1 MRSVAEAPRSPAA
14 GTECRPFA
22 AAKWPGWRSL
32 QGPAPRSGRGGGG
45 GAASGQYPSAAPP
58 PPGPGPPPSRQR
70 SPPSASDCFGCNGN
84 GGGEFRP
91 GSPQLLGLGGP
102 PRPFVV
108 LLLPLGSPSAPPAAP
123 TRASPLSARASP
135 PRSGVSS
142 ARPAPG
148 CPRPA
153 CEPVYGPLTMSLKPQ
168 QQQQQQQPQQPPPPP
183 PPAAANVRKPGG
195 SGLLAS
201 PAAAPSPSSSSVS
214 SSSATTPSSAAAAT
228 SGGGRPGLGRGRN
241 SNKGLPQSTISFDGI
256 YANMRM
262 VHILTS
268 VVGSKCEVQ
277 VKNGGIYEGVFKT
290 YSPKCDLVLDAAH
303 EKSTE
308 SSSGPKREEIMESI
322 LFKCS
327 DFVVVQF
334 KDMDSSYAKRDA
346 FTDSAISAKVNGE
359 HKEKDLEPWDAG
371 ELTANEEL
379 EALENDVSNGWDP
392 NDMFRYNEENYGV
405 VSTYDS
411 SLSSYTV
418 PLERDNSEE
427 FLKREA
433 RANQLAEE
441 IESSAQYKAR
451 VALENDDRSEEEKYT
466 AVQRN
471 SSEREGH
478 SINTRE
484 NKYIPPGQR
493 NREVI
498 SWGSGRQNSPRMGQP
513 GSGSMPSRSTSH
525 TSDFN
530 PNSGSDQRV
539 VNGGVPWPSPCPSPS
554 SRPPSRYQSGPN
566 SLPPRAATPTRPP
579 SRPPSR
585 PSRPPSHPSAHG
597 SPAPVS
603 TMPKRMSSEG
613 PPRMSPKAQRH
624 PRNHRVS
631 AGRGSISS
639 GLEFVSHNPPSE
651 AATPP
656 VARTS
661 PSGGTWSSVVS
672 GAASP
677 TPASPASNRAVTPSS
692 EAKDSRLQDQR
703 QNSPAG
709 NKENIKPNET
719 SPSFSKAEN
728 KGISPIVSEHRK
740 QIDDLKKFKNDF
752 RLQPSSTSES
762 MDQLLNKNRE
772 GEKSRDLIK
781 DKIEP
786 SAKDSF
792 TENSSS
798 NCTSGS
804 SKPNSPSISPSILSN
819 TEHKRGPEVTSQG
832 VQTSSPACKQEKDD
846 KEEKKDAAEQVR
858 KSTLNPNAKEFNPRS
873 FSQPKPST
881 TPTSPRPQ
889 AQPSP
894 SMVGHQQPT
903 PVYTQPV
910 CFAPNM
916 MYPVPVSPGVQP
928 LYPIP
933 MTPMPVNQAK
943 TYRAGK
949 VKYLELELLRYVPN
963 MPQQRQ
969 DQHHQ
974 SAMMHPASAAGPPIA
989 ATPPAYSTQY
999 VAYSPQQFPNQPLV
1013 QHVPHYQSQHPHV
1026 YSPVIQGNAR
1036 MMAPPTHAQPGLVS
1050 SSATQYGAHEQTHAM
1065 YACPKLP
1072 YNKETSPSFYFAIS
1086 TGSLAQQ
1093 YAHPNATLHPHTP
1106 HPQPSATPTG
1116 QQQSQHGGSHP
1127 APSPVQHH
1135 QHQAAQ
1141 ALHLAS
1147 PQQQSAIY
1155 HAGLAPT
1162 PPSMTPASN
1171 TQSPQNSFPAAQQT
1185 VFTIHPSH
1193 VQPAYTNPPHMA
1205 HVPQCA
1211 SEALARCGLEMRLS
1225 WIYLSEGYLAHV
1237 QSGMVPSHPT
1247 AHAPMM
1253 LMTTQPPGGPQAAL
1267 AQSAL
1272 QPIPVSTTA
1281 HFPYMTHPSG
1291 EACVCR
1297 GRRGTPKHSARTGG
1311 MAGRASASS
1320 PHLRTSKTHPGV
1332 CTGGTVTI
1340 SLASGPEAS
1349 GSRVCVCS
1357 DGIQDLA

>member
-1 MRSVAEAPRSPAA
+1 
-14 GTECRPFA
+14 
-22 AAKWPGWRSL
+22 
-32 QGPAPRSGRGGGG
+32 
-45 GAASGQYPSAAPP
+45 
-58 PPGPGPPPSRQR
+58 
-70 SPPSASDCFGCNGN
+70 
-84 GGGEFRP
+84 
-91 GSPQLLGLGGP
+91 
-102 PRPFVV
+102 
-108 LLLPLGSPSAPPAAP
+108 
-123 TRASPLSARASP
+123 
-135 PRSGVSS
+135 
-142 ARPAPG
+142 
-148 CPRPA
+148 
-153 CEPVYGPLTMSLKPQ
+153 MSLKPQ
-168 QQQQQQQPQQPPPPP
+168 PQPPA
-183 PPAAANVRKPGG
+183 PASGRKPGG
-195 SGLLAS
+195 GLLSSPGAVPSSVAS
-201 PAAAPSPSSSSVS
+201 TSSSTVPVPAAPVAS
-214 SSSATTPSSAAAAT
+214 SSAAA
-228 SGGGRPGLGRGRN
+228 GGGRPGLGRGRN
-241 SNKGLPQSTISFDGI
+241 SNKGLSQPTISFDGI
-256 YANMRM
+256 YANVRM

-277 VKNGGIYEGVFKT
+277 VKNGGVYEGVFKT

-308 SSSGPKREEIMESI
+308 TTSGPKREEIMESI

-334 KDMDSSYAKRDA
+334 KDTDSSYARRDA
-346 FTDSAISAKVNGE
+346 FTDSAVSAKVNGE
-359 HKEKDLEPWDAG
+359 HKEKALEPWDAG
-371 ELTANEEL
+371 ELTASEEL

-451 VALENDDRSEEEKYT
+451 LALENDDRSEEEKYT

-471 SSEREGH
+471 CTDREGH
-478 SINTRE
+478 GTNTRE

-493 NREVI
+493 NREVL
-498 SWGSGRQNSPRMGQP
+498 SWGSGRQSSPRMGQP
-513 GSGSMPSRSTSH
+513 GPGSVPSRASSH
-525 TSDFN
+525 ASDFS
-530 PNSGSDQRV
+530 PSSAADQRV
-539 VNGGVPWPSPCPSPS
+539 VNG
-554 SRPPSRYQSGPN
+554 
-566 SLPPRAATPTRPP
+566 
-579 SRPPSR
+579 
-585 PSRPPSHPSAHG
+585 
-597 SPAPVS
+597 
-603 TMPKRMSSEG
+603 G

-624 PRNHRVS
+624 PRNHRIS
-631 AGRGSISS
+631 AGRGSMSG

-651 AATPP
+651 ATAPP

-661 PSGGTWSSVVS
+661 PAGGTWSSVVS
-672 GAASP
+672 GVPRLSPKTHRPRSPRQNSIGNTPSGPVLASPQAGIIPAEAVSMPVPAASP
-677 TPASPASNRAVTPSS
+677 TPASPASNRALTPSI

-709 NKENIKPNET
+709 NKESIKASET

-728 KGISPIVSEHRK
+728 KGMSPVVSEHRK

-752 RLQPSSTSES
+752 RLQASSTSES
-762 MDQLLNKNRE
+762 VDQLLSKNRE

-781 DKIEP
+781 DKIEA
-786 SAKDSF
+786 SAKDVF
-792 TENSSS
+792 IDNSSS

-804 SKPNSPSISPSILSN
+804 SKTNSPSISPSMLSN

-846 KEEKKDAAEQVR
+846 REEKKDAAEQVR

-894 SMVGHQQPT
+894 SMVAHQQPA

-949 VKYLELELLRYVPN
+949 VPN

-974 SAMMHPASAAGPPIA
+974 STIMHPASAAGPPIV

-999 VAYSPQQFPNQPLV
+999 VAYSPQQFPSQPLV

-1036 MMAPPTHAQPGLVS
+1036 MMAPPAHAQPGLVS
-1050 SSATQYGAHEQTHAM
+1050 SSAAQFGAHEQTHAM

-1106 HPQPSATPTG
+1106 HPQPAATPTG

-1171 TQSPQNSFPAAQQT
+1171 TQSPQSSFPAAQQT

-1193 VQPAYTNPPHMA
+1193 VQPAYTTPPHMA
-1205 HVPQCA
+1205 HVPQ
-1211 SEALARCGLEMRLS
+1211 
-1225 WIYLSEGYLAHV
+1225 AHV

-1281 HFPYMTHPSG
+1281 HFPYMTHPSVQ
-1291 EACVCR
+1291 A
-1297 GRRGTPKHSARTGG
+1297 H
-1311 MAGRASASS
+1311 
-1320 PHLRTSKTHPGV
+1320 HQQQL
-1332 CTGGTVTI
+1332 
-1340 SLASGPEAS
+1340 
-1349 GSRVCVCS
+1349 
-1357 DGIQDLA
+1357 

>member
-1 MRSVAEAPRSPAA
+1 MSLKQAAAAAQAA
-14 GTECRPFA
+14 GNNRKP
-22 AAKWPGWRSL
+22 P
-32 QGPAPRSGRGGGG
+32 GGGG
-45 GAASGQYPSAAPP
+45 GGGPGLPSAA
-58 PPGPGPPPSRQR
+58 
-70 SPPSASDCFGCNGN
+70 
-84 GGGEFRP
+84 
-91 GSPQLLGLGGP
+91 
-102 PRPFVV
+102 
-108 LLLPLGSPSAPPAAP
+108 
-123 TRASPLSARASP
+123 
-135 PRSGVSS
+135 
-142 ARPAPG
+142 
-148 CPRPA
+148 
-153 CEPVYGPLTMSLKPQ
+153 
-168 QQQQQQQPQQPPPPP
+168 
-183 PPAAANVRKPGG
+183 
-195 SGLLAS
+195 
-201 PAAAPSPSSSSVS
+201 
-214 SSSATTPSSAAAAT
+214 
-228 SGGGRPGLGRGRN
+228 GGGRQNMGRGR
-241 SNKGLPQSTISFDGI
+241 SSGKGPPQPTISFDGI

-303 EKSTE
+303 RKTAE
-308 SSSGPKREEIMESI
+308 SSLGPKREDILESI
-322 LFKCS
+322 LFKSS
-327 DFVVVQF
+327 DFVMVHF
-334 KDMDSSYAKRDA
+334 KDMDTNYARRDA

-359 HKEKDLEPWDAG
+359 HKEKDLEPWDGG
-371 ELTANEEL
+371 ETTATEEL
-379 EALENDVSNGWDP
+379 EALETDVSNGWDP

-433 RANQLAEE
+433 RATQLAEE

-451 VALENDDRSEEEKYT
+451 VALENDERTEEEKYT

-471 SSEREGH
+471 ANEREGH
-478 SINTRE
+478 GVNTRE

-493 NREVI
+493 NRDVL
-498 SWGSGRQNSPRMGQP
+498 SWGSGRQNSPRMGQS
-513 GSGSMPSRSTSH
+513 GSGPPISRSGSH
-525 TSDFN
+525 TSEFS
-530 PNSGSDQRV
+530 PNSGADQRV
-539 VNGGVPWPSPCPSPS
+539 VNG
-554 SRPPSRYQSGPN
+554 
-566 SLPPRAATPTRPP
+566 
-579 SRPPSR
+579 
-585 PSRPPSHPSAHG
+585 
-597 SPAPVS
+597 
-603 TMPKRMSSEG
+603 G

-624 PRNHRVS
+624 PRGHRVS
-631 AGRGSISS
+631 TGRGTISS
-639 GLEFVSHNPPSE
+639 GLEFVSHNAPGE
-651 AATPP
+651 ASTTA
-656 VARTS
+656 VARGS

-672 GAASP
+672 GVPRLSPKTHRPRSPRQSSTPTGPALPSPQPGTIPTESVAMPVPAASP

-692 EAKDSRLQDQR
+692 EAKDTRLQDQR
-703 QNSPAG
+703 QNSATG
-709 NKENIKPNET
+709 NKENIKPSET
-719 SPSFSKAEN
+719 SPSFPKPEN
-728 KGISPIVSEHRK
+728 KGVSPIVSEHRK

-752 RLQPSSTSES
+752 RLQSSSS
-762 MDQLLNKNRE
+762 SDAVDQLLNKTRE
-772 GEKSRDLIK
+772 GEKSRDVVKEKTESTPKESI
-781 DKIEP
+781 IETG
-786 SAKDSF
+786 SN
-792 TENSSS
+792 TNS
-798 NCTSGS
+798 NGGS
-804 SKPNSPSISPSILSN
+804 SKPNSPSISPSISN
-819 TEHKRGPEVTSQG
+819 SSEQKRGPEVTSQG
-832 VQTSSPACKQEKDD
+832 VQTSGPGSKQDKED
-846 KEEKKDAAEQVR
+846 KEEKKDTSEQVR

-873 FSQPKPST
+873 FAQPKPST

-943 TYRAGK
+943 TYRA
-949 VKYLELELLRYVPN
+949 VPN

-974 SAMMHPASAAGPPIA
+974 STMMHPASAAGPPIV

-1065 YACPKLP
+1065 YACPKIP
-1072 YNKETSPSFYFAIS
+1072 YSKETGPSFYFAIS

-1093 YAHPNATLHPHTP
+1093 YAHPNATLHPHPP

-1116 QQQSQHGGSHP
+1116 QQQSQHAGSHP

-1141 ALHLAS
+1141 ALHLAN

-1162 PPSMTPASN
+1162 PPSMTPGSN
-1171 TQSPQNSFPAAQQT
+1171 TQSPQNSFPTAQQT

-1205 HVPQCA
+1205 HVPQ
-1211 SEALARCGLEMRLS
+1211 
-1225 WIYLSEGYLAHV
+1225 AHV

-1253 LMTTQPPGGPQAAL
+1253 LMTTQPPGGPQAAI

-1272 QPIPVSTTA
+1272 QPIPVSTTT

-1291 EACVCR
+1291 EECVP
-1297 GRRGTPKHSARTGG
+1297 GRPA
-1311 MAGRASASS
+1311 
-1320 PHLRTSKTHPGV
+1320 P
-1332 CTGGTVTI
+1332 
-1340 SLASGPEAS
+1340 
-1349 GSRVCVCS
+1349 
-1357 DGIQDLA
+1357 

>member
-1 MRSVAEAPRSPAA
+1 
-14 GTECRPFA
+14 
-22 AAKWPGWRSL
+22 
-32 QGPAPRSGRGGGG
+32 
-45 GAASGQYPSAAPP
+45 
-58 PPGPGPPPSRQR
+58 
-70 SPPSASDCFGCNGN
+70 
-84 GGGEFRP
+84 
-91 GSPQLLGLGGP
+91 
-102 PRPFVV
+102 
-108 LLLPLGSPSAPPAAP
+108 
-123 TRASPLSARASP
+123 
-135 PRSGVSS
+135 
-142 ARPAPG
+142 
-148 CPRPA
+148 
-153 CEPVYGPLTMSLKPQ
+153 
-168 QQQQQQQPQQPPPPP
+168 
-183 PPAAANVRKPGG
+183 
-195 SGLLAS
+195 
-201 PAAAPSPSSSSVS
+201 
-214 SSSATTPSSAAAAT
+214 
-228 SGGGRPGLGRGRN
+228 
-241 SNKGLPQSTISFDGI
+241 ISFDGI

-290 YSPKCDLVLDAAH
+290 YSPKCDLVVDAAH
-303 EKSTE
+303 RKTAE
-308 SSSGPKREEIMESI
+308 SSLGPKREDILESI
-322 LFKCS
+322 LFKSS
-327 DFVVVQF
+327 DFVMVHF
-334 KDMDSSYAKRDA
+334 KDMDTNYARRDA

-359 HKEKDLEPWDAG
+359 HKEKDLEPWDGG
-371 ELTANEEL
+371 ENTASEEL
-379 EALENDVSNGWDP
+379 EALETDVSNGWDP

-433 RANQLAEE
+433 RATQLAEE

-451 VALENDDRSEEEKYT
+451 VALENDERTEEEKYT

-471 SSEREGH
+471 ANEREGH
-478 SINTRE
+478 GVNTRE

-493 NREVI
+493 NRDVL
-498 SWGSGRQNSPRMGQP
+498 SWGSGRQNSPRMGQS
-513 GSGSMPSRSTSH
+513 GSGPPISRSGSH
-525 TSDFN
+525 TSEFS
-530 PNSGSDQRV
+530 PNSGADQRV
-539 VNGGVPWPSPCPSPS
+539 VNGGKYLKSE
-554 SRPPSRYQSGPN
+554 
-566 SLPPRAATPTRPP
+566 
-579 SRPPSR
+579 
-585 PSRPPSHPSAHG
+585 
-597 SPAPVS
+597 
-603 TMPKRMSSEG
+603 RMYLVTADK

-624 PRNHRVS
+624 PRGHRVS
-631 AGRGSISS
+631 TGRGTISS
-639 GLEFVSHNPPSE
+639 GLEFVSHNAPGE
-651 AATPP
+651 ASTAA
-656 VARTS
+656 VARGS

-672 GAASP
+672 GVPRLSPKTHRPRSPRQSSTPMGPALPSPQPGAIPTESVAMPVPAASP
-677 TPASPASNRAVTPSS
+677 TPASPASNRAVTPSN
-692 EAKDSRLQDQR
+692 EAKDTRLQDQR
-703 QNSPAG
+703 QNSATG
-709 NKENIKPNET
+709 NKENIKPSET
-719 SPSFSKAEN
+719 SPSFSKPEN
-728 KGISPIVSEHRK
+728 KGVSPIVSEHRK

-752 RLQPSSTSES
+752 RLQSSSS
-762 MDQLLNKNRE
+762 SDAVDQLLNKTRE
-772 GEKSRDLIK
+772 GEKSRDVVKEKTEPTPKESI
-781 DKIEP
+781 IEAG
-786 SAKDSF
+786 SN
-792 TENSSS
+792 TNS
-798 NCTSGS
+798 NGGS
-804 SKPNSPSISPSILSN
+804 SKPNSPSISPSMSN
-819 TEHKRGPEVTSQG
+819 SSEQKRGPEVTSQG
-832 VQTSSPACKQEKDD
+832 VQTSGPGSKQDKED
-846 KEEKKDAAEQVR
+846 KEEKKDTSEQVR

-873 FSQPKPST
+873 FAQPKPST

-943 TYRAGK
+943 TYRA
-949 VKYLELELLRYVPN
+949 VPN

-974 SAMMHPASAAGPPIA
+974 STMMHPASAAGPPIV

-1036 MMAPPTHAQPGLVS
+1036 MMAPPAHAQPGLVS

-1065 YACPKLP
+1065 YACPKIP
-1072 YNKETSPSFYFAIS
+1072 YSKETGPSFYFAIS

-1093 YAHPNATLHPHTP
+1093 YAHPNATLHPHPP

-1116 QQQSQHGGSHP
+1116 QQQSQHAGSHP

-1141 ALHLAS
+1141 ALHLAN

-1162 PPSMTPASN
+1162 PPSMTPGSN
-1171 TQSPQNSFPAAQQT
+1171 TQSPQNNFPTAQQT

-1205 HVPQCA
+1205 HVPQ
-1211 SEALARCGLEMRLS
+1211 
-1225 WIYLSEGYLAHV
+1225 AHV

-1272 QPIPVSTTA
+1272 QPIPVSTTT
-1281 HFPYMTHPSG
+1281 HFPYMTHPS
-1291 EACVCR
+1291 
-1297 GRRGTPKHSARTGG
+1297 
-1311 MAGRASASS
+1311 
-1320 PHLRTSKTHPGV
+1320 
-1332 CTGGTVTI
+1332 
-1340 SLASGPEAS
+1340 
-1349 GSRVCVCS
+1349 
-1357 DGIQDLA
+1357 

>member
-1 MRSVAEAPRSPAA
+1 MSLKQ
-14 GTECRPFA
+14 TA
-22 AAKWPGWRSL
+22 AASQPAGNNRKPPGGGGS
-32 QGPAPRSGRGGGG
+32 GGGG
-45 GAASGQYPSAAPP
+45 GGGGGGGLPSA
-58 PPGPGPPPSRQR
+58 
-70 SPPSASDCFGCNGN
+70 
-84 GGGEFRP
+84 
-91 GSPQLLGLGGP
+91 
-102 PRPFVV
+102 
-108 LLLPLGSPSAPPAAP
+108 
-123 TRASPLSARASP
+123 
-135 PRSGVSS
+135 
-142 ARPAPG
+142 
-148 CPRPA
+148 
-153 CEPVYGPLTMSLKPQ
+153 
-168 QQQQQQQPQQPPPPP
+168 
-183 PPAAANVRKPGG
+183 
-195 SGLLAS
+195 
-201 PAAAPSPSSSSVS
+201 
-214 SSSATTPSSAAAAT
+214 
-228 SGGGRPGLGRGRN
+228 SGGGRQNMGRGR
-241 SNKGLPQSTISFDGI
+241 SSGKGPPQPTISFDGI

-303 EKSTE
+303 RKTAE
-308 SSSGPKREEIMESI
+308 SSLGPKREDILESI
-322 LFKCS
+322 LFKSS
-327 DFVVVQF
+327 DFVMVHF
-334 KDMDSSYAKRDA
+334 KDMDTNYARRDA

-359 HKEKDLEPWDAG
+359 HKEKDLEPWDGG
-371 ELTANEEL
+371 ETSATEEL
-379 EALENDVSNGWDP
+379 EALETDVSNGWDP

-405 VSTYDS
+405 ISTYDS

-433 RANQLAEE
+433 RATQLAEE

-451 VALENDDRSEEEKYT
+451 VALENDERTEEEKYT

-471 SSEREGH
+471 ANEREGH
-478 SINTRE
+478 GVNTRE
-484 NKYIPPGQR
+484 SKYVPPGGR
-493 NREVI
+493 NRDVL
-498 SWGSGRQNSPRMGQP
+498 SWGSGRQNSPRMGQS
-513 GSGSMPSRSTSH
+513 GSGPPISRSGSH
-525 TSDFN
+525 TSDFS
-530 PNSGSDQRV
+530 PNSGADQRV
-539 VNGGVPWPSPCPSPS
+539 VNG
-554 SRPPSRYQSGPN
+554 
-566 SLPPRAATPTRPP
+566 
-579 SRPPSR
+579 
-585 PSRPPSHPSAHG
+585 
-597 SPAPVS
+597 
-603 TMPKRMSSEG
+603 G

-624 PRNHRVS
+624 PRGHRVS
-631 AGRGSISS
+631 TGRGTISS
-639 GLEFVSHNPPSE
+639 GLEFVSHNAPGE
-651 AATPP
+651 ASTTA
-656 VARTS
+656 VARGS

-672 GAASP
+672 GVPRLSPKTHRPRSPRQSSTPAGPALPSPQPGTIPTESVAMPVPAASP
-677 TPASPASNRAVTPSS
+677 TPASPASNRAVTPSN
-692 EAKDSRLQDQR
+692 EAKDTRLQDQR
-703 QNSPAG
+703 QNSAAG
-709 NKENIKPNET
+709 NKENIKPSET
-719 SPSFSKAEN
+719 SPSFPKPESK
-728 KGISPIVSEHRK
+728 GVSPIVSEHRK

-752 RLQPSSTSES
+752 RLQSSSS
-762 MDQLLNKNRE
+762 SDAVDQLLNKTRE
-772 GEKSRDLIK
+772 GEKSRDVVKEKTEPAPKEPI
-781 DKIEP
+781 IETG
-786 SAKDSF
+786 SN
-792 TENSSS
+792 TNS
-798 NCTSGS
+798 NGGS
-804 SKPNSPSISPSILSN
+804 SKPNSPSISPSISN
-819 TEHKRGPEVTSQG
+819 SSEQKRGPEVTSQG
-832 VQTSSPACKQEKDD
+832 VQTSGPGSKQDKED
-846 KEEKKDAAEQVR
+846 KEEKKDTSEQVR

-873 FSQPKPST
+873 FAQPKPST

-949 VKYLELELLRYVPN
+949 VPN

-974 SAMMHPASAAGPPIA
+974 STMMHPASAAGPPIV

-1065 YACPKLP
+1065 YACPKIP
-1072 YNKETSPSFYFAIS
+1072 YSKETGPSFYFAIS

-1093 YAHPNATLHPHTP
+1093 YAHPNATLHPHPP

-1116 QQQSQHGGSHP
+1116 QQQSQHAGSHP

-1141 ALHLAS
+1141 ALHLAN

-1162 PPSMTPASN
+1162 PPSMTPGSN
-1171 TQSPQNSFPAAQQT
+1171 TQSPQNSFPTAQQT

-1205 HVPQCA
+1205 HVPQ
-1211 SEALARCGLEMRLS
+1211 
-1225 WIYLSEGYLAHV
+1225 AHV

-1253 LMTTQPPGGPQAAL
+1253 LMTTQPPGGPQAAI

-1272 QPIPVSTTA
+1272 QPIPVSTTT

-1291 EACVCR
+1291 EECVP
-1297 GRRGTPKHSARTGG
+1297 GRPA
-1311 MAGRASASS
+1311 
-1320 PHLRTSKTHPGV
+1320 P
-1332 CTGGTVTI
+1332 
-1340 SLASGPEAS
+1340 
-1349 GSRVCVCS
+1349 
-1357 DGIQDLA
+1357 

>member
-1 MRSVAEAPRSPAA
+1 VCAYELHPTSKRI
-14 GTECRPFA
+14 
-22 AAKWPGWRSL
+22 SL
-32 QGPAPRSGRGGGG
+32 LSGIR
-45 GAASGQYPSAAPP
+45 
-58 PPGPGPPPSRQR
+58 
-70 SPPSASDCFGCNGN
+70 
-84 GGGEFRP
+84 
-91 GSPQLLGLGGP
+91 
-102 PRPFVV
+102 
-108 LLLPLGSPSAPPAAP
+108 
-123 TRASPLSARASP
+123 
-135 PRSGVSS
+135 
-142 ARPAPG
+142 
-148 CPRPA
+148 
-153 CEPVYGPLTMSLKPQ
+153 
-168 QQQQQQQPQQPPPPP
+168 
-183 PPAAANVRKPGG
+183 
-195 SGLLAS
+195 
-201 PAAAPSPSSSSVS
+201 
-214 SSSATTPSSAAAAT
+214 
-228 SGGGRPGLGRGRN
+228 
-241 SNKGLPQSTISFDGI
+241 ISFDGI

-303 EKSTE
+303 RKTAE
-308 SSSGPKREEIMESI
+308 SSLGPKREDILESI
-322 LFKCS
+322 LFKSS
-327 DFVVVQF
+327 DFVMVHF
-334 KDMDSSYAKRDA
+334 KDMDTNYARRDA

-359 HKEKDLEPWDAG
+359 HKEKDLEPWDGG
-371 ELTANEEL
+371 ETTATEEL
-379 EALENDVSNGWDP
+379 EALETDVSNGWDP

-433 RANQLAEE
+433 RATQLAEE

-451 VALENDDRSEEEKYT
+451 VALENDERTEEEKYT

-471 SSEREGH
+471 ANEREGH
-478 SINTRE
+478 GVNTRE

-493 NREVI
+493 NRDVM
-498 SWGSGRQNSPRMGQP
+498 SWGSGRQNSPRMGQS
-513 GSGSMPSRSTSH
+513 GSGPPISRSGSH
-525 TSDFN
+525 TSEFS
-530 PNSGSDQRV
+530 PNSGGDQRV
-539 VNGGVPWPSPCPSPS
+539 VNG
-554 SRPPSRYQSGPN
+554 
-566 SLPPRAATPTRPP
+566 
-579 SRPPSR
+579 
-585 PSRPPSHPSAHG
+585 
-597 SPAPVS
+597 
-603 TMPKRMSSEG
+603 G

-624 PRNHRVS
+624 PRGHRVS
-631 AGRGSISS
+631 TGRGTISS
-639 GLEFVSHNPPSE
+639 GLEFVSHNAPGE
-651 AATPP
+651 ASTTA
-656 VARTS
+656 VARGS

-672 GAASP
+672 GVPRLSPKTHRPRSPRQSSTPTGPALPSPQPGTIPTESVAMPVPAASP

-692 EAKDSRLQDQR
+692 EAKDTRLQDQR
-703 QNSPAG
+703 QNSAAG
-709 NKENIKPNET
+709 NKENIKPSET
-719 SPSFSKAEN
+719 SPSFPKPEN
-728 KGISPIVSEHRK
+728 KGVSPIVSEHRK

-752 RLQPSSTSES
+752 RLQSSSS
-762 MDQLLNKNRE
+762 SDAVDQLLNKARE
-772 GEKSRDLIK
+772 GEKSRDVVKEKTESTPKESI
-781 DKIEP
+781 IETG
-786 SAKDSF
+786 SN
-792 TENSSS
+792 TNS
-798 NCTSGS
+798 NGGS
-804 SKPNSPSISPSILSN
+804 SKPNSPSISPSISN
-819 TEHKRGPEVTSQG
+819 SSEQKRGPEVTSQG
-832 VQTSSPACKQEKDD
+832 VQTSGPGSKQDKED
-846 KEEKKDAAEQVR
+846 KEEKKDTSEQVR

-873 FSQPKPST
+873 FAQPKPST

-949 VKYLELELLRYVPN
+949 VPN

-974 SAMMHPASAAGPPIA
+974 STMMHPASAAGPPIV

-1065 YACPKLP
+1065 YV
-1072 YNKETSPSFYFAIS
+1072 S

-1093 YAHPNATLHPHTP
+1093 YAHPNATLHPHPP

-1116 QQQSQHGGSHP
+1116 QQQSQHAGSHP

-1141 ALHLAS
+1141 ALHLAN

-1162 PPSMTPASN
+1162 PPSMTPGSN
-1171 TQSPQNSFPAAQQT
+1171 TQSPQNSFPTAQQT

-1205 HVPQCA
+1205 HVPQ
-1211 SEALARCGLEMRLS
+1211 
-1225 WIYLSEGYLAHV
+1225 AHV

-1253 LMTTQPPGGPQAAL
+1253 LMTTQPPGGPQAAI

-1272 QPIPVSTTA
+1272 QPIPVSTTT
-1281 HFPYMTHPSG
+1281 HFPYMTHPSVQ
-1291 EACVCR
+1291 A
-1297 GRRGTPKHSARTGG
+1297 H
-1311 MAGRASASS
+1311 
-1320 PHLRTSKTHPGV
+1320 HQQQL
-1332 CTGGTVTI
+1332 
-1340 SLASGPEAS
+1340 
-1349 GSRVCVCS
+1349 
-1357 DGIQDLA
+1357 

>member
-1 MRSVAEAPRSPAA
+1 MSLKQ
-14 GTECRPFA
+14 TA
-22 AAKWPGWRSL
+22 AASQPAGNNRKPPGGGGS
-32 QGPAPRSGRGGGG
+32 GGGG
-45 GAASGQYPSAAPP
+45 GGGGLPSA
-58 PPGPGPPPSRQR
+58 
-70 SPPSASDCFGCNGN
+70 
-84 GGGEFRP
+84 
-91 GSPQLLGLGGP
+91 
-102 PRPFVV
+102 
-108 LLLPLGSPSAPPAAP
+108 
-123 TRASPLSARASP
+123 
-135 PRSGVSS
+135 
-142 ARPAPG
+142 
-148 CPRPA
+148 
-153 CEPVYGPLTMSLKPQ
+153 
-168 QQQQQQQPQQPPPPP
+168 
-183 PPAAANVRKPGG
+183 
-195 SGLLAS
+195 
-201 PAAAPSPSSSSVS
+201 
-214 SSSATTPSSAAAAT
+214 
-228 SGGGRPGLGRGRN
+228 SGGGRQNMGRGR
-241 SNKGLPQSTISFDGI
+241 SSGKGPPQPTISFDGI

-303 EKSTE
+303 RKTAE
-308 SSSGPKREEIMESI
+308 SSLGPKREDILESI
-322 LFKCS
+322 LFKSS
-327 DFVVVQF
+327 DFVMVHF
-334 KDMDSSYAKRDA
+334 KDMDTNYARRDA

-359 HKEKDLEPWDAG
+359 HKEKDLEPWDGG
-371 ELTANEEL
+371 ETSATEEL
-379 EALENDVSNGWDP
+379 EALETDVSNGWDP

-405 VSTYDS
+405 ISTYDS

-433 RANQLAEE
+433 RATQLAEE

-451 VALENDDRSEEEKYT
+451 VALENDERTEEEKYT

-471 SSEREGH
+471 ANEREGH
-478 SINTRE
+478 GVNTRE
-484 NKYIPPGQR
+484 SKYVPPGGR
-493 NREVI
+493 NRDVL
-498 SWGSGRQNSPRMGQP
+498 SWGSGRQNSPRMGQS
-513 GSGSMPSRSTSH
+513 GSGPPISRSGSH
-525 TSDFN
+525 TSDFS
-530 PNSGSDQRV
+530 PNSGADQRV
-539 VNGGVPWPSPCPSPS
+539 VNG
-554 SRPPSRYQSGPN
+554 
-566 SLPPRAATPTRPP
+566 
-579 SRPPSR
+579 
-585 PSRPPSHPSAHG
+585 
-597 SPAPVS
+597 
-603 TMPKRMSSEG
+603 G

-624 PRNHRVS
+624 PRGHRVS
-631 AGRGSISS
+631 TGRGTISS
-639 GLEFVSHNPPSE
+639 GLEFVSHNAPGE
-651 AATPP
+651 ASTTA
-656 VARTS
+656 VARGS

-672 GAASP
+672 GVPRLSPKTHRPRSPRQSSTPAGPALPSPQPGTIPTESVAMPVPAASP
-677 TPASPASNRAVTPSS
+677 TPASPASNRAVTPSN
-692 EAKDSRLQDQR
+692 EAKDTRLQDQR
-703 QNSPAG
+703 QNSAAG
-709 NKENIKPNET
+709 NKENIKPSET
-719 SPSFSKAEN
+719 SPSFPKPESK
-728 KGISPIVSEHRK
+728 GVSPIVSEHRK

-752 RLQPSSTSES
+752 RLQSSSS
-762 MDQLLNKNRE
+762 SDAVDQLLNKTRE
-772 GEKSRDLIK
+772 GEKSRDVVKEKTEPAPKEPI
-781 DKIEP
+781 IETG
-786 SAKDSF
+786 SN
-792 TENSSS
+792 TNS
-798 NCTSGS
+798 NGGS
-804 SKPNSPSISPSILSN
+804 SKPNSPSISPSISN
-819 TEHKRGPEVTSQG
+819 SSEQKRGPEVTSQG
-832 VQTSSPACKQEKDD
+832 VQTSGPGSKQDKED
-846 KEEKKDAAEQVR
+846 KEEKKDTSEQVR

-873 FSQPKPST
+873 FAQPKPST

-949 VKYLELELLRYVPN
+949 VPN

-974 SAMMHPASAAGPPIA
+974 STMMHPASAAGPPIV

-1065 YACPKLP
+1065 YACPKIP
-1072 YNKETSPSFYFAIS
+1072 YSKETGPSFYFAIS

-1093 YAHPNATLHPHTP
+1093 YAHPNATLHPHPP

-1116 QQQSQHGGSHP
+1116 QQQSQHAGSHP

-1141 ALHLAS
+1141 ALHLAN

-1162 PPSMTPASN
+1162 PPSMTPGSN
-1171 TQSPQNSFPAAQQT
+1171 TQSPQNSFPTAQQT

-1205 HVPQCA
+1205 HVPQ
-1211 SEALARCGLEMRLS
+1211 
-1225 WIYLSEGYLAHV
+1225 AHV

-1253 LMTTQPPGGPQAAL
+1253 LMTTQPPGGPQAAI

-1272 QPIPVSTTA
+1272 QSIPVSTTT

-1291 EACVCR
+1291 EECVP
-1297 GRRGTPKHSARTGG
+1297 GRPA
-1311 MAGRASASS
+1311 
-1320 PHLRTSKTHPGV
+1320 P
-1332 CTGGTVTI
+1332 
-1340 SLASGPEAS
+1340 
-1349 GSRVCVCS
+1349 
-1357 DGIQDLA
+1357 

>member
-1 MRSVAEAPRSPAA
+1 
-14 GTECRPFA
+14 
-22 AAKWPGWRSL
+22 
-32 QGPAPRSGRGGGG
+32 
-45 GAASGQYPSAAPP
+45 
-58 PPGPGPPPSRQR
+58 
-70 SPPSASDCFGCNGN
+70 
-84 GGGEFRP
+84 
-91 GSPQLLGLGGP
+91 
-102 PRPFVV
+102 
-108 LLLPLGSPSAPPAAP
+108 
-123 TRASPLSARASP
+123 
-135 PRSGVSS
+135 
-142 ARPAPG
+142 
-148 CPRPA
+148 
-153 CEPVYGPLTMSLKPQ
+153 
-168 QQQQQQQPQQPPPPP
+168 
-183 PPAAANVRKPGG
+183 
-195 SGLLAS
+195 
-201 PAAAPSPSSSSVS
+201 
-214 SSSATTPSSAAAAT
+214 
-228 SGGGRPGLGRGRN
+228 
-241 SNKGLPQSTISFDGI
+241 ISFDGI

-303 EKSTE
+303 RKTAE
-308 SSSGPKREEIMESI
+308 SSLGPKREDILESI
-322 LFKCS
+322 LFKSS
-327 DFVVVQF
+327 DFVMVHF
-334 KDMDSSYAKRDA
+334 KDMDTNYARRDA

-359 HKEKDLEPWDAG
+359 HKEKDLEPWDGG
-371 ELTANEEL
+371 ETTATEEL
-379 EALENDVSNGWDP
+379 EALETDVSNGWDP

-433 RANQLAEE
+433 RATQLAEE

-451 VALENDDRSEEEKYT
+451 VALENDERTEEEKYT

-471 SSEREGH
+471 ASEREGH
-478 SINTRE
+478 GVNTRE

-493 NREVI
+493 NRDVL
-498 SWGSGRQNSPRMGQP
+498 SWGSGRQNSPRMGQS
-513 GSGSMPSRSTSH
+513 GSGPPISRSGSH
-525 TSDFN
+525 TSDFSS
-530 PNSGSDQRV
+530 NSGADQRV
-539 VNGGVPWPSPCPSPS
+539 VNGGKYLKSKLMCLIQYLLCGVVFFFS
-554 SRPPSRYQSGPN
+554 
-566 SLPPRAATPTRPP
+566 
-579 SRPPSR
+579 
-585 PSRPPSHPSAHG
+585 
-597 SPAPVS
+597 
-603 TMPKRMSSEG
+603 G

-624 PRNHRVS
+624 PRGHRVS
-631 AGRGSISS
+631 TGRGTISS
-639 GLEFVSHNPPSE
+639 GLEFVSHNAPGE
-651 AATPP
+651 ASTTA
-656 VARTS
+656 VARGS

-672 GAASP
+672 GVPRLSPKTHRPRSPRQSSTPTGPALPSPQPGTIPTESVAMPVPAASP

-692 EAKDSRLQDQR
+692 EAKDTRLQDQR
-703 QNSPAG
+703 QNSATG
-709 NKENIKPNET
+709 NKENIKPSET
-719 SPSFSKAEN
+719 SSSFPKPEN
-728 KGISPIVSEHRK
+728 KGVSPIVSEHRK

-752 RLQPSSTSES
+752 RLQSSSS
-762 MDQLLNKNRE
+762 SDAVDQLLNKTRE
-772 GEKSRDLIK
+772 GEKSREVVKEKTESTPKESI
-781 DKIEP
+781 IETG
-786 SAKDSF
+786 SN
-792 TENSSS
+792 TNS
-798 NCTSGS
+798 NSGS
-804 SKPNSPSISPSILSN
+804 SKPNSPSISPSISN
-819 TEHKRGPEVTSQG
+819 SSEQKRGPEVTSQG
-832 VQTSSPACKQEKDD
+832 VQTSGPGSKQDKED
-846 KEEKKDAAEQVR
+846 KEEKKDTAEQVR

-873 FSQPKPST
+873 FAQPKPST

-943 TYRAGK
+943 TYRA
-949 VKYLELELLRYVPN
+949 VPN

-974 SAMMHPASAAGPPIA
+974 STMMHPASAAGPPIV

-1036 MMAPPTHAQPGLVS
+1036 MMAPPAHAQPGLVS

-1065 YACPKLP
+1065 YACPKIP
-1072 YNKETSPSFYFAIS
+1072 YSKETGPSFYFAIS

-1093 YAHPNATLHPHTP
+1093 YAHPNATLHPHPP

-1116 QQQSQHGGSHP
+1116 QQQSQHTGSHP

-1141 ALHLAS
+1141 ALHLAN

-1162 PPSMTPASN
+1162 PPSMTPGSN
-1171 TQSPQNSFPAAQQT
+1171 TQSPQNSFPTAQQT

-1205 HVPQCA
+1205 HVPQ
-1211 SEALARCGLEMRLS
+1211 
-1225 WIYLSEGYLAHV
+1225 AHV

-1253 LMTTQPPGGPQAAL
+1253 LMTTQPAGGPQAAI

-1272 QPIPVSTTA
+1272 QPIPVSTTT
-1281 HFPYMTHPSG
+1281 HFPYMTHPS
-1291 EACVCR
+1291 
-1297 GRRGTPKHSARTGG
+1297 
-1311 MAGRASASS
+1311 
-1320 PHLRTSKTHPGV
+1320 
-1332 CTGGTVTI
+1332 
-1340 SLASGPEAS
+1340 
-1349 GSRVCVCS
+1349 
-1357 DGIQDLA
+1357 

>member
-1 MRSVAEAPRSPAA
+1 MSLKQAAAAAQAA
-14 GTECRPFA
+14 GNNRKP
-22 AAKWPGWRSL
+22 P
-32 QGPAPRSGRGGGG
+32 GGGG
-45 GAASGQYPSAAPP
+45 GPGLPSAA
-58 PPGPGPPPSRQR
+58 
-70 SPPSASDCFGCNGN
+70 
-84 GGGEFRP
+84 
-91 GSPQLLGLGGP
+91 
-102 PRPFVV
+102 
-108 LLLPLGSPSAPPAAP
+108 
-123 TRASPLSARASP
+123 
-135 PRSGVSS
+135 
-142 ARPAPG
+142 
-148 CPRPA
+148 
-153 CEPVYGPLTMSLKPQ
+153 
-168 QQQQQQQPQQPPPPP
+168 
-183 PPAAANVRKPGG
+183 
-195 SGLLAS
+195 
-201 PAAAPSPSSSSVS
+201 
-214 SSSATTPSSAAAAT
+214 
-228 SGGGRPGLGRGRN
+228 GGGRQNMGRGR
-241 SNKGLPQSTISFDGI
+241 SSGKGPPQPTISFDGI

-303 EKSTE
+303 RKTAE
-308 SSSGPKREEIMESI
+308 SSLGPKREDILESI
-322 LFKCS
+322 LFKSS
-327 DFVVVQF
+327 DFVMVHF
-334 KDMDSSYAKRDA
+334 KDMDTNYARRDA

-359 HKEKDLEPWDAG
+359 HKEKDLEPWDGG
-371 ELTANEEL
+371 ETTAAEEL
-379 EALENDVSNGWDP
+379 EALETDVSNGWDP

-433 RANQLAEE
+433 RATQLAEE

-451 VALENDDRSEEEKYT
+451 VALENDERTEEEKYT

-471 SSEREGH
+471 ANEREGH
-478 SINTRE
+478 GVNTRE

-493 NREVI
+493 NRDVL
-498 SWGSGRQNSPRMGQP
+498 SWGSGRQNSPRMGP
-513 GSGSMPSRSTSH
+513 SGSGPPISRSGSH
-525 TSDFN
+525 TSEFS
-530 PNSGSDQRV
+530 PNSGADQRV
-539 VNGGVPWPSPCPSPS
+539 VNG
-554 SRPPSRYQSGPN
+554 
-566 SLPPRAATPTRPP
+566 
-579 SRPPSR
+579 
-585 PSRPPSHPSAHG
+585 
-597 SPAPVS
+597 
-603 TMPKRMSSEG
+603 G

-624 PRNHRVS
+624 PRGHRVS
-631 AGRGSISS
+631 TGRGTISS
-639 GLEFVSHNPPSE
+639 GLEFVSHNAPGE
-651 AATPP
+651 ASTTA
-656 VARTS
+656 VARGS

-672 GAASP
+672 GVPRLSPKTHRPRSPRQSSTPTGPALPSPQPGTIPAESVAMPVPAASP

-692 EAKDSRLQDQR
+692 EAKDTRLQDQR
-703 QNSPAG
+703 QNSATG
-709 NKENIKPNET
+709 SKENIKPSET
-719 SPSFSKAEN
+719 SPSFPKPEN
-728 KGISPIVSEHRK
+728 KGVSPIVSEHRK

-752 RLQPSSTSES
+752 RLQSSPSSDAV
-762 MDQLLNKNRE
+762 DQLLNKTRE
-772 GEKSRDLIK
+772 GEKTRDVVKEKTEATPKESI
-781 DKIEP
+781 IETG
-786 SAKDSF
+786 SN
-792 TENSSS
+792 TNS
-798 NCTSGS
+798 NGGS
-804 SKPNSPSISPSILSN
+804 SKPNSPSISPSISSSS
-819 TEHKRGPEVTSQG
+819 EQKRGPEVTSQG
-832 VQTSSPACKQEKDD
+832 VQTSGPGSKQDKED
-846 KEEKKDAAEQVR
+846 KEEKKDTSEQVR

-873 FSQPKPST
+873 FAQPKPST

-949 VKYLELELLRYVPN
+949 VPN

-974 SAMMHPASAAGPPIA
+974 STMMHPASAAGPPIV

-1036 MMAPPTHAQPGLVS
+1036 MMAPPAHAQPGLVS

-1065 YACPKLP
+1065 YV
-1072 YNKETSPSFYFAIS
+1072 S

-1093 YAHPNATLHPHTP
+1093 YAHPNATLHPHPP

-1116 QQQSQHGGSHP
+1116 QQQSQHTGSHP

-1141 ALHLAS
+1141 ALHLAN

-1162 PPSMTPASN
+1162 PPSMTPGSN
-1171 TQSPQNSFPAAQQT
+1171 TQSPQNSFPTAQQT

-1205 HVPQCA
+1205 HVPQ
-1211 SEALARCGLEMRLS
+1211 
-1225 WIYLSEGYLAHV
+1225 AHV

-1253 LMTTQPPGGPQAAL
+1253 LMTTQPPGGPQAAI

-1272 QPIPVSTTA
+1272 QPIPVSTTT
-1281 HFPYMTHPSG
+1281 HFPYMTHPSVQ
-1291 EACVCR
+1291 A
-1297 GRRGTPKHSARTGG
+1297 H
-1311 MAGRASASS
+1311 
-1320 PHLRTSKTHPGV
+1320 HQQQL
-1332 CTGGTVTI
+1332 
-1340 SLASGPEAS
+1340 
-1349 GSRVCVCS
+1349 
-1357 DGIQDLA
+1357 

>member
-1 MRSVAEAPRSPAA
+1 
-14 GTECRPFA
+14 
-22 AAKWPGWRSL
+22 
-32 QGPAPRSGRGGGG
+32 
-45 GAASGQYPSAAPP
+45 
-58 PPGPGPPPSRQR
+58 
-70 SPPSASDCFGCNGN
+70 
-84 GGGEFRP
+84 
-91 GSPQLLGLGGP
+91 
-102 PRPFVV
+102 
-108 LLLPLGSPSAPPAAP
+108 
-123 TRASPLSARASP
+123 
-135 PRSGVSS
+135 
-142 ARPAPG
+142 
-148 CPRPA
+148 
-153 CEPVYGPLTMSLKPQ
+153 MSLKPQ
-168 QQQQQQQPQQPPPPP
+168 QQQQQQQQ
-183 PPAAANVRKPGG
+183 PPAAANARKPGG
-195 SGLLAS
+195 SGGLLTS
-201 PAAAPSPSSSSVS
+201 PATAPSPSSIS
-214 SSSATTPSSAAAAT
+214 SSSAVASSSSVAAASA
-228 SGGGRPGLGRGRN
+228 GGGRPGLGRGRN
-241 SNKGLPQSTISFDGI
+241 SKGLPQSTISFDGI

-303 EKSTE
+303 EKSME

-334 KDMDSSYAKRDA
+334 KDMDSSYARRDA

-371 ELTANEEL
+371 ELTTSEEL

-478 SINTRE
+478 GINTRE

-539 VNGGVPWPSPCPSPS
+539 VNGG
-554 SRPPSRYQSGPN
+554 
-566 SLPPRAATPTRPP
+566 
-579 SRPPSR
+579 
-585 PSRPPSHPSAHG
+585 
-597 SPAPVS
+597 
-603 TMPKRMSSEG
+603 

-639 GLEFVSHNPPSE
+639 GLEFVSHTPPSE
-651 AATPP
+651 AAAPP
-656 VARTS
+656 AARTS
-661 PSGGTWSSVVS
+661 PAGGTWSSVVS
-672 GAASP
+672 GVPRLSPKTHRPRSPRQNSIGNTPPGPVLGSPQAGIIPAEAVAMPVPAASP
-677 TPASPASNRAVTPSS
+677 TPASPASNRAVTPSI

-709 NKENIKPNET
+709 NKENMKPSET
-719 SPSFSKAEN
+719 SPSFSKTEN

-772 GEKSRDLIK
+772 GEKSRDLVK

-786 SAKDSF
+786 NAKDSF
-792 TENSSS
+792 VENSSS

-804 SKPNSPSISPSILSN
+804 SKPSSPSISPSVLSN
-819 TEHKRGPEVTSQG
+819 AEHKRGPEVTSQG
-832 VQTSSPACKQEKDD
+832 VQTSSPGCKQDKDD

-894 SMVGHQQPT
+894 SMVGHQQPA

-949 VKYLELELLRYVPN
+949 VPN

-974 SAMMHPASAAGPPIA
+974 STMMHPASAAGPPIV

-1036 MMAPPTHAQPGLVS
+1036 MMAPPAHAQPGLVS

-1065 YACPKLP
+1065 YV
-1072 YNKETSPSFYFAIS
+1072 S

-1171 TQSPQNSFPAAQQT
+1171 TQSPQNSFPTAQQT

-1205 HVPQCA
+1205 HVPQ
-1211 SEALARCGLEMRLS
+1211 
-1225 WIYLSEGYLAHV
+1225 AHV

-1281 HFPYMTHPSG
+1281 HFPYMTHPSVQ
-1291 EACVCR
+1291 A
-1297 GRRGTPKHSARTGG
+1297 H
-1311 MAGRASASS
+1311 
-1320 PHLRTSKTHPGV
+1320 HQQQL
-1332 CTGGTVTI
+1332 
-1340 SLASGPEAS
+1340 
-1349 GSRVCVCS
+1349 
-1357 DGIQDLA
+1357 

>member
-1 MRSVAEAPRSPAA
+1 MWSRGRS
-14 GTECRPFA
+14 
-22 AAKWPGWRSL
+22 
-32 QGPAPRSGRGGGG
+32 SGK
-45 GAASGQYPSAAPP
+45 
-58 PPGPGPPPSRQR
+58 GPP
-70 SPPSASDCFGCNGN
+70 
-84 GGGEFRP
+84 
-91 GSPQLLGLGGP
+91 
-102 PRPFVV
+102 
-108 LLLPLGSPSAPPAAP
+108 
-123 TRASPLSARASP
+123 
-135 PRSGVSS
+135 
-142 ARPAPG
+142 
-148 CPRPA
+148 
-153 CEPVYGPLTMSLKPQ
+153 
-168 QQQQQQQPQQPPPPP
+168 QP
-183 PPAAANVRKPGG
+183 
-195 SGLLAS
+195 
-201 PAAAPSPSSSSVS
+201 
-214 SSSATTPSSAAAAT
+214 
-228 SGGGRPGLGRGRN
+228 
-241 SNKGLPQSTISFDGI
+241 TISFDGI

-303 EKSTE
+303 RKPEE
-308 SSSGPKREEIMESI
+308 SSLGPKREDILESI
-322 LFKCS
+322 LFKSS
-327 DFVVVQF
+327 DFVMVQF
-334 KDMDSSYAKRDA
+334 KDMDTNYARRVPSETDA
-346 FTDSAISAKVNGE
+346 FTDSAIGVKVNGE
-359 HKEKDLEPWDAG
+359 HKEKDLEPWDGG
-371 ELTANEEL
+371 ETTTTEEL
-379 EALENDVSNGWDP
+379 EALETDVSNGWDP
-392 NDMFRYNEENYGV
+392 NDMFRYNEENYGI

-433 RANQLAEE
+433 RAAQLAEE

-451 VALENDDRSEEEKYT
+451 VALENDDRTEEEKYT

-471 SSEREGH
+471 ASEREGH
-478 SINTRE
+478 GVNTRE
-484 NKYIPPGQR
+484 NKYVPTGQR
-493 NREVI
+493 NRDVL
-498 SWGSGRQNSPRMGQP
+498 SWGGGRQNSPRIGQS
-513 GSGSMPSRSTSH
+513 GSGPSISRSGSH
-525 TSDFN
+525 TSDFS
-530 PNSGSDQRV
+530 PNSGADQRV

-603 TMPKRMSSEG
+603 TMPKRMSAEG

-624 PRNHRVS
+624 PRGHRVS
-631 AGRGSISS
+631 TGRGTISS
-639 GLEFVSHNPPSE
+639 GLEFVSHNAPGE
-651 AATPP
+651 ASTST
-656 VARTS
+656 ARGS

-672 GAASP
+672 GVPRLSPKTHRPRSPRQSSVGSTATGPALSSPQAGTIPTESVAMPVPAASP

-703 QNSPAG
+703 QNSATG
-709 NKENIKPNET
+709 NKENAKPSEI
-719 SPSFSKAEN
+719 SPSFTKPEN
-728 KGISPIVSEHRK
+728 KGVSSVVSEHRK

-752 RLQPSSTSES
+752 RLQPSSTPETV
-762 MDQLLNKNRE
+762 DQLLNKNRE
-772 GEKSRDLIK
+772 GEKSRDVIK
-781 DKIEP
+781 EKTESNSKESVIE
-786 SAKDSF
+786 
-792 TENSSS
+792 TSS
-798 NCTSGS
+798 NANSNSGS
-804 SKPNSPSISPSILSN
+804 SKSNSPSISPSTSSSS
-819 TEHKRGPEVTSQG
+819 EQKRGPEVTSQG
-832 VQTSSPACKQEKDD
+832 VQTSGPGSKQDKED
-846 KEEKKDAAEQVR
+846 KEEKKDTSEQVR

-873 FSQPKPST
+873 FAQPKPST

-943 TYRAGK
+943 TYRA
-949 VKYLELELLRYVPN
+949 VPN

-974 SAMMHPASAAGPPIA
+974 STMMHPASAAGPPIV

-999 VAYSPQQFPNQPLV
+999 VTYSPQQFPNQPLV

-1026 YSPVIQGNAR
+1026 YSPVIQGNTR

-1065 YACPKLP
+1065 YACPKIP
-1072 YNKETSPSFYFAIS
+1072 YSKETGPSFYFAIS

-1093 YAHPNATLHPHTP
+1093 YAHPNATLHPHPP

-1116 QQQSQHGGSHP
+1116 QQQSQHAGSHP
-1127 APSPVQHH
+1127 APSPVQ
-1135 QHQAAQ
+1135 
-1141 ALHLAS
+1141 
-1147 PQQQSAIY
+1147 
-1155 HAGLAPT
+1155 
-1162 PPSMTPASN
+1162 
-1171 TQSPQNSFPAAQQT
+1171 
-1185 VFTIHPSH
+1185 
-1193 VQPAYTNPPHMA
+1193 
-1205 HVPQCA
+1205 
-1211 SEALARCGLEMRLS
+1211 
-1225 WIYLSEGYLAHV
+1225 AHV

-1253 LMTTQPPGGPQAAL
+1253 LMTTQPPGGPQAAI

-1272 QPIPVSTTA
+1272 QPIPVSTTT
-1281 HFPYMTHPSG
+1281 HFPYMTHPSVQ
-1291 EACVCR
+1291 A
-1297 GRRGTPKHSARTGG
+1297 H
-1311 MAGRASASS
+1311 
-1320 PHLRTSKTHPGV
+1320 HQQQL
-1332 CTGGTVTI
+1332 
-1340 SLASGPEAS
+1340 
-1349 GSRVCVCS
+1349 
-1357 DGIQDLA
+1357 

>member
-1 MRSVAEAPRSPAA
+1 
-14 GTECRPFA
+14 
-22 AAKWPGWRSL
+22 
-32 QGPAPRSGRGGGG
+32 
-45 GAASGQYPSAAPP
+45 
-58 PPGPGPPPSRQR
+58 
-70 SPPSASDCFGCNGN
+70 
-84 GGGEFRP
+84 
-91 GSPQLLGLGGP
+91 
-102 PRPFVV
+102 
-108 LLLPLGSPSAPPAAP
+108 
-123 TRASPLSARASP
+123 
-135 PRSGVSS
+135 
-142 ARPAPG
+142 
-148 CPRPA
+148 
-153 CEPVYGPLTMSLKPQ
+153 MSLKPQ
-168 QQQQQQQPQQPPPPP
+168 QQQQQQQQQ
-183 PPAAANVRKPGG
+183 PPAAANARKPGG
-195 SGLLAS
+195 SGGLLTS
-201 PAAAPSPSSSSVS
+201 PATAPSPSSIS
-214 SSSATTPSSAAAAT
+214 SSSAVASSSSVAAASA
-228 SGGGRPGLGRGRN
+228 GGGRPGLGRGRN
-241 SNKGLPQSTISFDGI
+241 SKGLPQSTISFDGI

-303 EKSTE
+303 EKSME

-334 KDMDSSYAKRDA
+334 KDMDSSYARRDA

-371 ELTANEEL
+371 ELTTSEEL

-478 SINTRE
+478 GINTRE

-539 VNGGVPWPSPCPSPS
+539 VNGG
-554 SRPPSRYQSGPN
+554 
-566 SLPPRAATPTRPP
+566 
-579 SRPPSR
+579 
-585 PSRPPSHPSAHG
+585 
-597 SPAPVS
+597 
-603 TMPKRMSSEG
+603 

-639 GLEFVSHNPPSE
+639 GLEFVSHTPPSE
-651 AATPP
+651 AAAPP
-656 VARTS
+656 AARTS
-661 PSGGTWSSVVS
+661 PAGGTWSSVVS
-672 GAASP
+672 GVPRLSPKTHRPRSPRQNSIGNTPPGPVLGSPQAGIIPAEAVAMPVPAASP
-677 TPASPASNRAVTPSS
+677 TPASPASNRAVTPSI

-709 NKENIKPNET
+709 NKENMKPSET
-719 SPSFSKAEN
+719 SPSFSKTEN

-772 GEKSRDLIK
+772 GEKSRDLVK

-786 SAKDSF
+786 NAKDSF
-792 TENSSS
+792 VENSSS

-804 SKPNSPSISPSILSN
+804 SKPSSPSISPSVLSN
-819 TEHKRGPEVTSQG
+819 AEHKRGPEVTSQG
-832 VQTSSPACKQEKDD
+832 VQTSSPGCKQDKDD

-894 SMVGHQQPT
+894 SMVGHQQPA

-949 VKYLELELLRYVPN
+949 VPN

-974 SAMMHPASAAGPPIA
+974 STMMHPASAAGPPIV

-1036 MMAPPTHAQPGLVS
+1036 MMAPPAHAQPGLVS

-1065 YACPKLP
+1065 YV
-1072 YNKETSPSFYFAIS
+1072 S

-1171 TQSPQNSFPAAQQT
+1171 TQSPQNSFPTAQQT

-1205 HVPQCA
+1205 HVPQ
-1211 SEALARCGLEMRLS
+1211 
-1225 WIYLSEGYLAHV
+1225 YK
-1237 QSGMVPSHPT
+1237 PT
-1247 AHAPMM
+1247 
-1253 LMTTQPPGGPQAAL
+1253 TNSSCKAAL
-1267 AQSAL
+1267 EEPKGQ
-1272 QPIPVSTTA
+1272 IPSSLLLLLPTGST
-1281 HFPYMTHPSG
+1281 
-1291 EACVCR
+1291 EN
-1297 GRRGTPKHSARTGG
+1297 
-1311 MAGRASASS
+1311 
-1320 PHLRTSKTHPGV
+1320 
-1332 CTGGTVTI
+1332 
-1340 SLASGPEAS
+1340 
-1349 GSRVCVCS
+1349 
-1357 DGIQDLA
+1357 

>member
-1 MRSVAEAPRSPAA
+1 
-14 GTECRPFA
+14 
-22 AAKWPGWRSL
+22 
-32 QGPAPRSGRGGGG
+32 
-45 GAASGQYPSAAPP
+45 
-58 PPGPGPPPSRQR
+58 
-70 SPPSASDCFGCNGN
+70 
-84 GGGEFRP
+84 
-91 GSPQLLGLGGP
+91 
-102 PRPFVV
+102 
-108 LLLPLGSPSAPPAAP
+108 
-123 TRASPLSARASP
+123 
-135 PRSGVSS
+135 
-142 ARPAPG
+142 
-148 CPRPA
+148 
-153 CEPVYGPLTMSLKPQ
+153 MSLKPQ
-168 QQQQQQQPQQPPPPP
+168 QQQQQQPPQQPQPPS
-183 PPAAANVRKPGG
+183 AAASARKPGG
-195 SGLLAS
+195 SGGLLSS
-201 PAAAPSPSSSSVS
+201 PAAAPPPSSVS
-214 SSSATTPSSAAAAT
+214 SSSAVASSSAAAAAAA
-228 SGGGRPGLGRGRN
+228 SAGGGRPGLGRFSAVYFQRIFICGKRSYRSRGRN
-241 SNKGLPQSTISFDGI
+241 SKGLPQSTISFDGI

-303 EKSTE
+303 EKSME

-334 KDMDSSYAKRDA
+334 KDMDSSYARRDA

-371 ELTANEEL
+371 ELTTSEEL

-539 VNGGVPWPSPCPSPS
+539 VNGG
-554 SRPPSRYQSGPN
+554 
-566 SLPPRAATPTRPP
+566 
-579 SRPPSR
+579 
-585 PSRPPSHPSAHG
+585 
-597 SPAPVS
+597 
-603 TMPKRMSSEG
+603 

-639 GLEFVSHNPPSE
+639 GLEFVSHTPPSE
-651 AATPP
+651 AAAPP
-656 VARTS
+656 AARTS
-661 PSGGTWSSVVS
+661 PAGGTWSSVVS
-672 GAASP
+672 GVPRLSPKTHRPRSPRQNSIGNNPGGPVLASPQAGIIPAEAVAMPVPAASP
-677 TPASPASNRAVTPSS
+677 TPASPASNRAVTPSI

-709 NKENIKPNET
+709 NKENMKPNET
-719 SPSFSKAEN
+719 SPSFSKTEN

-772 GEKSRDLIK
+772 GEKSRDLLK

-786 SAKDSF
+786 NAKDSF
-792 TENSSS
+792 IENSSS

-832 VQTSSPACKQEKDD
+832 VQTSSPGCKQEKDD

-894 SMVGHQQPT
+894 SMVGHQQPA

-943 TYRAGK
+943 TYRA
-949 VKYLELELLRYVPN
+949 VPN

-969 DQHHQ
+969 EQHHQ
-974 SAMMHPASAAGPPIA
+974 SAMMHPASAAGPPIV

-1036 MMAPPTHAQPGLVS
+1036 MMAPPAHAQPGLVS

-1171 TQSPQNSFPAAQQT
+1171 TQSPQNSFPTAQQT

-1205 HVPQCA
+1205 HVPQ
-1211 SEALARCGLEMRLS
+1211 
-1225 WIYLSEGYLAHV
+1225 AHV

-1281 HFPYMTHPSG
+1281 HFPYMTHPSVQ
-1291 EACVCR
+1291 A
-1297 GRRGTPKHSARTGG
+1297 H
-1311 MAGRASASS
+1311 
-1320 PHLRTSKTHPGV
+1320 HQQQL
-1332 CTGGTVTI
+1332 
-1340 SLASGPEAS
+1340 
-1349 GSRVCVCS
+1349 
-1357 DGIQDLA
+1357 

>member
-1 MRSVAEAPRSPAA
+1 MSLKQQQQAAQAA
-14 GTECRPFA
+14 GNNRKP
-22 AAKWPGWRSL
+22 P
-32 QGPAPRSGRGGGG
+32 GGGG
-45 GAASGQYPSAAPP
+45 GGSG
-58 PPGPGPPPSRQR
+58 GPGI
-70 SPPSASDCFGCNGN
+70 
-84 GGGEFRP
+84 
-91 GSPQLLGLGGP
+91 
-102 PRPFVV
+102 
-108 LLLPLGSPSAPPAAP
+108 
-123 TRASPLSARASP
+123 
-135 PRSGVSS
+135 
-142 ARPAPG
+142 
-148 CPRPA
+148 
-153 CEPVYGPLTMSLKPQ
+153 
-168 QQQQQQQPQQPPPPP
+168 
-183 PPAAANVRKPGG
+183 PAAAGG
-195 SGLLAS
+195 GGG
-201 PAAAPSPSSSSVS
+201 
-214 SSSATTPSSAAAAT
+214 
-228 SGGGRPGLGRGRN
+228 GGGRQNMGRGR
-241 SNKGLPQSTISFDGI
+241 SSGKGPPQPTISFDGI

-303 EKSTE
+303 RKPEE
-308 SSSGPKREEIMESI
+308 SSLGPKREDILESI
-322 LFKCS
+322 LFKSS
-327 DFVVVQF
+327 DFVMVQF
-334 KDMDSSYAKRDA
+334 KDMDTNYARRVPSETDA
-346 FTDSAISAKVNGE
+346 FTDSAIGVKVNGE
-359 HKEKDLEPWDAG
+359 HKEKDLEPWDGG
-371 ELTANEEL
+371 ETTTTEEL
-379 EALENDVSNGWDP
+379 EALETDVSNGWDP
-392 NDMFRYNEENYGV
+392 NDMFRYNEENYGI

-433 RANQLAEE
+433 RAAQLAEE

-451 VALENDDRSEEEKYT
+451 VALENDDRTEEEKYT

-471 SSEREGH
+471 ASEREGH
-478 SINTRE
+478 GVNTRE
-484 NKYIPPGQR
+484 NKYVPTGQR
-493 NREVI
+493 NRDVL
-498 SWGSGRQNSPRMGQP
+498 SWGGGRQNSPRIGQS
-513 GSGSMPSRSTSH
+513 GSGPSISRSGSH
-525 TSDFN
+525 TSDFS
-530 PNSGSDQRV
+530 PNSGADQRV
-539 VNGGVPWPSPCPSPS
+539 VNG
-554 SRPPSRYQSGPN
+554 
-566 SLPPRAATPTRPP
+566 
-579 SRPPSR
+579 
-585 PSRPPSHPSAHG
+585 
-597 SPAPVS
+597 
-603 TMPKRMSSEG
+603 G

-624 PRNHRVS
+624 PRGHRVS
-631 AGRGSISS
+631 TGRGTISS
-639 GLEFVSHNPPSE
+639 GLEFVSHNAPGE
-651 AATPP
+651 ASTST
-656 VARTS
+656 ARGS

-672 GAASP
+672 GVPRLSPKTHRPRSPRQSSVGSTATGPALSSPQAGTIPTESVAMPVPAASP

-703 QNSPAG
+703 QNSATG
-709 NKENIKPNET
+709 NKENAKPSEI
-719 SPSFSKAEN
+719 SPSFTKPESK
-728 KGISPIVSEHRK
+728 GVSSVVSEHRK

-752 RLQPSSTSES
+752 RLQPSSTPETV
-762 MDQLLNKNRE
+762 DQLLNKNRE
-772 GEKSRDLIK
+772 GEKSRDVIK
-781 DKIEP
+781 EKTESNSKESVIE
-786 SAKDSF
+786 
-792 TENSSS
+792 TSS
-798 NCTSGS
+798 NANSNSGS
-804 SKPNSPSISPSILSN
+804 SKSNSPSISPSTSSSS
-819 TEHKRGPEVTSQG
+819 EQKRGPEVTSQG
-832 VQTSSPACKQEKDD
+832 VQTSGPGSKQDKED
-846 KEEKKDAAEQVR
+846 KEEKKDTSEQVR

-873 FSQPKPST
+873 FAQPKPST

-949 VKYLELELLRYVPN
+949 VPN

-974 SAMMHPASAAGPPIA
+974 STMMHPASAAGPPIV

-999 VAYSPQQFPNQPLV
+999 VTYSPQQFPNQPLV

-1026 YSPVIQGNAR
+1026 YSPVIQGNTR

-1065 YACPKLP
+1065 YACPKIP
-1072 YNKETSPSFYFAIS
+1072 YSKETGPSFYFAIS

-1093 YAHPNATLHPHTP
+1093 YAHPNATLHPHPP

-1116 QQQSQHGGSHP
+1116 QQQSQHAGSHP

-1141 ALHLAS
+1141 ALHLAN
-1147 PQQQSAIY
+1147 PQQQSAMY

-1162 PPSMTPASN
+1162 PPSMTPGSN
-1171 TQSPQNSFPAAQQT
+1171 TQSPQNSFPTAQQT

-1205 HVPQCA
+1205 HVPQ
-1211 SEALARCGLEMRLS
+1211 
-1225 WIYLSEGYLAHV
+1225 AHV

-1253 LMTTQPPGGPQAAL
+1253 LMTTQPPGGPQAAI

-1272 QPIPVSTTA
+1272 QPIPVSTTT
-1281 HFPYMTHPSG
+1281 HFPYMTHPSVQ
-1291 EACVCR
+1291 A
-1297 GRRGTPKHSARTGG
+1297 H
-1311 MAGRASASS
+1311 
-1320 PHLRTSKTHPGV
+1320 HQQQL
-1332 CTGGTVTI
+1332 
-1340 SLASGPEAS
+1340 
-1349 GSRVCVCS
+1349 
-1357 DGIQDLA
+1357 

>member
-1 MRSVAEAPRSPAA
+1 MSLKQ
-14 GTECRPFA
+14 A
-22 AAKWPGWRSL
+22 AAAA
-32 QGPAPRSGRGGGG
+32 QPAGNNRKPPGGGG
-45 GAASGQYPSAAPP
+45 PGLPSAA
-58 PPGPGPPPSRQR
+58 GRQ
-70 SPPSASDCFGCNGN
+70 N
-84 GGGEFRP
+84 
-91 GSPQLLGLGGP
+91 
-102 PRPFVV
+102 
-108 LLLPLGSPSAPPAAP
+108 
-123 TRASPLSARASP
+123 
-135 PRSGVSS
+135 
-142 ARPAPG
+142 
-148 CPRPA
+148 
-153 CEPVYGPLTMSLKPQ
+153 M
-168 QQQQQQQPQQPPPPP
+168 
-183 PPAAANVRKPGG
+183 
-195 SGLLAS
+195 
-201 PAAAPSPSSSSVS
+201 
-214 SSSATTPSSAAAAT
+214 
-228 SGGGRPGLGRGRN
+228 GRGR
-241 SNKGLPQSTISFDGI
+241 SSGKGPPQPTISFDGI

-290 YSPKCDLVLDAAH
+290 YSPKCDLVVDAAH
-303 EKSTE
+303 RKTAE
-308 SSSGPKREEIMESI
+308 SSLGPKREDILESI
-322 LFKCS
+322 LFKSS
-327 DFVVVQF
+327 DFVMVHF
-334 KDMDSSYAKRDA
+334 KDMDTNYARRDA

-359 HKEKDLEPWDAG
+359 HKEKDLEPWDGG
-371 ELTANEEL
+371 ENTASEEL
-379 EALENDVSNGWDP
+379 EALETDVSNGWDP

-433 RANQLAEE
+433 RATQLAEE

-451 VALENDDRSEEEKYT
+451 VALENDERTEEEKYT

-471 SSEREGH
+471 ANEREGH
-478 SINTRE
+478 GVNTRE

-493 NREVI
+493 NRDVL
-498 SWGSGRQNSPRMGQP
+498 SWGSGRQNSPRMGQS
-513 GSGSMPSRSTSH
+513 GSGPPISRSGSH
-525 TSDFN
+525 TSEFS
-530 PNSGSDQRV
+530 PNSGADQRV

-624 PRNHRVS
+624 PRGHRVS
-631 AGRGSISS
+631 
-639 GLEFVSHNPPSE
+639 
-651 AATPP
+651 T
-656 VARTS
+656 
-661 PSGGTWSSVVS
+661 
-672 GAASP
+672 AASP
-677 TPASPASNRAVTPSS
+677 TPASPASNRAVTPSN
-692 EAKDSRLQDQR
+692 EAKDTRLQDQR
-703 QNSPAG
+703 QNSATG
-709 NKENIKPNET
+709 NKENIKPSET
-719 SPSFSKAEN
+719 SPSFSKPEN
-728 KGISPIVSEHRK
+728 KGVSPIVSEHRK

-752 RLQPSSTSES
+752 RLQSSSS
-762 MDQLLNKNRE
+762 SDAVDQLLNKTRE
-772 GEKSRDLIK
+772 GEKSRDVVKEKTESTPKESI
-781 DKIEP
+781 IEAG
-786 SAKDSF
+786 SS
-792 TENSSS
+792 TNS
-798 NCTSGS
+798 NGGS
-804 SKPNSPSISPSILSN
+804 SKPNSPSISPSISN
-819 TEHKRGPEVTSQG
+819 SSEQKRGPEVTSQG
-832 VQTSSPACKQEKDD
+832 VQTSGPGSKQDKED
-846 KEEKKDAAEQVR
+846 KEEKKDTSEQVR

-873 FSQPKPST
+873 FAQPKPST

-949 VKYLELELLRYVPN
+949 VPN

-974 SAMMHPASAAGPPIA
+974 STMMHPASAAGPPIV

-1036 MMAPPTHAQPGLVS
+1036 MMAPPAHAQPGLVS

-1065 YACPKLP
+1065 YV
-1072 YNKETSPSFYFAIS
+1072 S

-1093 YAHPNATLHPHTP
+1093 YAHPNATLHPHPP

-1116 QQQSQHGGSHP
+1116 QQQSQHAGSHP

-1141 ALHLAS
+1141 ALHLAN

-1162 PPSMTPASN
+1162 PPSMTPGSN
-1171 TQSPQNSFPAAQQT
+1171 TQSPQNNFPTAQQT

-1205 HVPQCA
+1205 HVPQ
-1211 SEALARCGLEMRLS
+1211 
-1225 WIYLSEGYLAHV
+1225 AHV

-1272 QPIPVSTTA
+1272 QPIPVSTTT

-1291 EACVCR
+1291 EECVP
-1297 GRRGTPKHSARTGG
+1297 GRPA
-1311 MAGRASASS
+1311 
-1320 PHLRTSKTHPGV
+1320 P
-1332 CTGGTVTI
+1332 
-1340 SLASGPEAS
+1340 
-1349 GSRVCVCS
+1349 
-1357 DGIQDLA
+1357 

>member
-1 MRSVAEAPRSPAA
+1 MCVFNFRGRS
-14 GTECRPFA
+14 
-22 AAKWPGWRSL
+22 
-32 QGPAPRSGRGGGG
+32 SGK
-45 GAASGQYPSAAPP
+45 
-58 PPGPGPPPSRQR
+58 GPP
-70 SPPSASDCFGCNGN
+70 
-84 GGGEFRP
+84 
-91 GSPQLLGLGGP
+91 
-102 PRPFVV
+102 
-108 LLLPLGSPSAPPAAP
+108 
-123 TRASPLSARASP
+123 
-135 PRSGVSS
+135 
-142 ARPAPG
+142 
-148 CPRPA
+148 
-153 CEPVYGPLTMSLKPQ
+153 
-168 QQQQQQQPQQPPPPP
+168 QP
-183 PPAAANVRKPGG
+183 
-195 SGLLAS
+195 
-201 PAAAPSPSSSSVS
+201 
-214 SSSATTPSSAAAAT
+214 
-228 SGGGRPGLGRGRN
+228 
-241 SNKGLPQSTISFDGI
+241 TISFDGI

-303 EKSTE
+303 RKTAE
-308 SSSGPKREEIMESI
+308 SSLGPKREDILESI
-322 LFKCS
+322 LFKSS
-327 DFVVVQF
+327 DFVMVHF
-334 KDMDSSYAKRDA
+334 KDMDTNYARRVPSETDA

-359 HKEKDLEPWDAG
+359 HKEKDLEPWDGG
-371 ELTANEEL
+371 ESSATEEL
-379 EALENDVSNGWDP
+379 EALETDVSNGWDP

-405 VSTYDS
+405 ISTYDS

-433 RANQLAEE
+433 RATQLAEE

-451 VALENDDRSEEEKYT
+451 VALENDERTEEEKYT

-471 SSEREGH
+471 ANEREGH
-478 SINTRE
+478 SVNTRE
-484 NKYIPPGQR
+484 NKYVPPGQR
-493 NREVI
+493 NRDVL
-498 SWGSGRQNSPRMGQP
+498 SWGSGRQNSPRMGQS
-513 GSGSMPSRSTSH
+513 GSGPPISRSGSH
-525 TSDFN
+525 TSDFS
-530 PNSGSDQRV
+530 PNSGADQRV
-539 VNGGVPWPSPCPSPS
+539 VNG
-554 SRPPSRYQSGPN
+554 
-566 SLPPRAATPTRPP
+566 
-579 SRPPSR
+579 
-585 PSRPPSHPSAHG
+585 
-597 SPAPVS
+597 
-603 TMPKRMSSEG
+603 G

-624 PRNHRVS
+624 PRGHRVS
-631 AGRGSISS
+631 TGRGTISS
-639 GLEFVSHNPPSE
+639 GLEFVSHNAPGE
-651 AATPP
+651 ASTTA
-656 VARTS
+656 VARGS

-672 GAASP
+672 GVPRLSPKTHRPRSPRQSSTPTGPALPSPQPGTIPTESVAMPVPAASP

-692 EAKDSRLQDQR
+692 EAKDTRLQDQR
-703 QNSPAG
+703 QNSATG
-709 NKENIKPNET
+709 NKENIKPSET
-719 SPSFSKAEN
+719 SPSFPKPESK
-728 KGISPIVSEHRK
+728 GVSPIVSEHRK

-752 RLQPSSTSES
+752 RLQSSSS
-762 MDQLLNKNRE
+762 SDAVDQLLNKTRE
-772 GEKSRDLIK
+772 GEKPRDVAK
-781 DKIEP
+781 EKTESTPKESSIETG
-786 SAKDSF
+786 SN
-792 TENSSS
+792 TNS
-798 NCTSGS
+798 NGGS
-804 SKPNSPSISPSILSN
+804 SKPNSPSISPSISN
-819 TEHKRGPEVTSQG
+819 NSEQKRGPEVTSQG
-832 VQTSSPACKQEKDD
+832 VQTSGPGSKQDKED
-846 KEEKKDAAEQVR
+846 KEEKKDTSEQVR

-873 FSQPKPST
+873 FAQPKPST

-949 VKYLELELLRYVPN
+949 VPN

-974 SAMMHPASAAGPPIA
+974 STMMHPASAAGPPIV

-1065 YACPKLP
+1065 YACPKIP
-1072 YNKETSPSFYFAIS
+1072 YSKETGPSFYFAIS

-1093 YAHPNATLHPHTP
+1093 YAHPNATLHPHPP

-1116 QQQSQHGGSHP
+1116 QQQSQHAGSHP

-1141 ALHLAS
+1141 ALHLAN

-1162 PPSMTPASN
+1162 PPSMTPGSN
-1171 TQSPQNSFPAAQQT
+1171 TQSPQNSFPTAQQT

-1205 HVPQCA
+1205 HVPQ
-1211 SEALARCGLEMRLS
+1211 
-1225 WIYLSEGYLAHV
+1225 AHV

-1253 LMTTQPPGGPQAAL
+1253 LMTTQPPGGPQAAI

-1272 QPIPVSTTA
+1272 QPIPVSTTT

-1291 EACVCR
+1291 EECVP
-1297 GRRGTPKHSARTGG
+1297 GRPA
-1311 MAGRASASS
+1311 
-1320 PHLRTSKTHPGV
+1320 P
-1332 CTGGTVTI
+1332 
-1340 SLASGPEAS
+1340 
-1349 GSRVCVCS
+1349 
-1357 DGIQDLA
+1357 

>member
-1 MRSVAEAPRSPAA
+1 MYVFNFRGRS
-14 GTECRPFA
+14 
-22 AAKWPGWRSL
+22 
-32 QGPAPRSGRGGGG
+32 SGK
-45 GAASGQYPSAAPP
+45 
-58 PPGPGPPPSRQR
+58 GPP
-70 SPPSASDCFGCNGN
+70 
-84 GGGEFRP
+84 
-91 GSPQLLGLGGP
+91 
-102 PRPFVV
+102 
-108 LLLPLGSPSAPPAAP
+108 
-123 TRASPLSARASP
+123 
-135 PRSGVSS
+135 
-142 ARPAPG
+142 
-148 CPRPA
+148 
-153 CEPVYGPLTMSLKPQ
+153 
-168 QQQQQQQPQQPPPPP
+168 QP
-183 PPAAANVRKPGG
+183 
-195 SGLLAS
+195 
-201 PAAAPSPSSSSVS
+201 
-214 SSSATTPSSAAAAT
+214 
-228 SGGGRPGLGRGRN
+228 
-241 SNKGLPQSTISFDGI
+241 TISFDGI

-303 EKSTE
+303 RKTAE
-308 SSSGPKREEIMESI
+308 SSLGPKREDILESI
-322 LFKCS
+322 LFKSS
-327 DFVVVQF
+327 DFVMVHF
-334 KDMDSSYAKRDA
+334 KDMDTNYARRDA

-359 HKEKDLEPWDAG
+359 HKEKDLEPWDGG
-371 ELTANEEL
+371 ETTANEEL
-379 EALENDVSNGWDP
+379 EALETDVSNGWDP

-433 RANQLAEE
+433 RATQLAEE

-451 VALENDDRSEEEKYT
+451 VALENDERTEEEKYT

-471 SSEREGH
+471 ANEREGH
-478 SINTRE
+478 GVNTRE

-493 NREVI
+493 NRDVL
-498 SWGSGRQNSPRMGQP
+498 SWGSGRQNSPRMGQS
-513 GSGSMPSRSTSH
+513 GSGPPISRSGSH
-525 TSDFN
+525 TSEFS
-530 PNSGSDQRV
+530 PNSGGDQRV
-539 VNGGVPWPSPCPSPS
+539 VNG
-554 SRPPSRYQSGPN
+554 
-566 SLPPRAATPTRPP
+566 
-579 SRPPSR
+579 
-585 PSRPPSHPSAHG
+585 
-597 SPAPVS
+597 
-603 TMPKRMSSEG
+603 G

-624 PRNHRVS
+624 PRGHRVS
-631 AGRGSISS
+631 TGRGTISS
-639 GLEFVSHNPPSE
+639 GLEFVSHNAPGE
-651 AATPP
+651 ASTTA
-656 VARTS
+656 VARGS

-672 GAASP
+672 GVPRLSPKTHRPRSPRQSSTPTGPALPSPQPGTIPTEAVAMPVPAASP

-692 EAKDSRLQDQR
+692 ESKDTRLQDQR
-703 QNSPAG
+703 QNSATG
-709 NKENIKPNET
+709 NKENIKPSET
-719 SPSFSKAEN
+719 SPSFPKPEN
-728 KGISPIVSEHRK
+728 KGVSPIVSEHRK

-752 RLQPSSTSES
+752 RLQSSSS
-762 MDQLLNKNRE
+762 SDAVDQLLNKTRE
-772 GEKSRDLIK
+772 GEKSRDVVKEKTESTPKESI
-781 DKIEP
+781 IETG
-786 SAKDSF
+786 SN
-792 TENSSS
+792 TNS
-798 NCTSGS
+798 NGGS
-804 SKPNSPSISPSILSN
+804 SKPNSPSISPSISN
-819 TEHKRGPEVTSQG
+819 SSEQKRGPEVTSQG
-832 VQTSSPACKQEKDD
+832 VQTSGPGSKQDKED
-846 KEEKKDAAEQVR
+846 KEEKKDTSEQVR

-873 FSQPKPST
+873 FAQPKPST

-943 TYRAGK
+943 TYRA
-949 VKYLELELLRYVPN
+949 VPN

-974 SAMMHPASAAGPPIA
+974 STMMHPASAAGPPIV

-1065 YACPKLP
+1065 YACPKIP
-1072 YNKETSPSFYFAIS
+1072 YSKETGPSFYFAIS

-1093 YAHPNATLHPHTP
+1093 YAHPNATLHPHPP

-1116 QQQSQHGGSHP
+1116 QQQSQHAGSHP

-1141 ALHLAS
+1141 ALHLAN

-1162 PPSMTPASN
+1162 PPSMTPGSN
-1171 TQSPQNSFPAAQQT
+1171 TQSPQNSFPTAQQT

-1205 HVPQCA
+1205 HVPQ
-1211 SEALARCGLEMRLS
+1211 
-1225 WIYLSEGYLAHV
+1225 AHV

-1253 LMTTQPPGGPQAAL
+1253 LMTTQPPGGPQAAI

-1272 QPIPVSTTA
+1272 QPIPVSTTT

-1291 EACVCR
+1291 EECVP
-1297 GRRGTPKHSARTGG
+1297 GRPA
-1311 MAGRASASS
+1311 
-1320 PHLRTSKTHPGV
+1320 P
-1332 CTGGTVTI
+1332 
-1340 SLASGPEAS
+1340 
-1349 GSRVCVCS
+1349 
-1357 DGIQDLA
+1357 

>member
-1 MRSVAEAPRSPAA
+1 MSLKQ
-14 GTECRPFA
+14 TA
-22 AAKWPGWRSL
+22 AASQPAGNNRKPPGGGGS
-32 QGPAPRSGRGGGG
+32 GGGG
-45 GAASGQYPSAAPP
+45 GGGGGGGLPSA
-58 PPGPGPPPSRQR
+58 
-70 SPPSASDCFGCNGN
+70 
-84 GGGEFRP
+84 
-91 GSPQLLGLGGP
+91 
-102 PRPFVV
+102 
-108 LLLPLGSPSAPPAAP
+108 
-123 TRASPLSARASP
+123 
-135 PRSGVSS
+135 
-142 ARPAPG
+142 
-148 CPRPA
+148 
-153 CEPVYGPLTMSLKPQ
+153 
-168 QQQQQQQPQQPPPPP
+168 
-183 PPAAANVRKPGG
+183 
-195 SGLLAS
+195 
-201 PAAAPSPSSSSVS
+201 
-214 SSSATTPSSAAAAT
+214 
-228 SGGGRPGLGRGRN
+228 SGGGRQNMGRGR
-241 SNKGLPQSTISFDGI
+241 SSGKGPPQPTISFDGI

-303 EKSTE
+303 RKTAE
-308 SSSGPKREEIMESI
+308 SSLGPKREDILESI
-322 LFKCS
+322 LFKSS
-327 DFVVVQF
+327 DFVMVHF
-334 KDMDSSYAKRDA
+334 KDMDTNYARRDA

-359 HKEKDLEPWDAG
+359 HKEKDLEPWDGG
-371 ELTANEEL
+371 ETSATEEL
-379 EALENDVSNGWDP
+379 EALETDVSNGWDP

-405 VSTYDS
+405 ISTYDS

-433 RANQLAEE
+433 RATQLAEE

-451 VALENDDRSEEEKYT
+451 VALENDERTEEEKYT

-471 SSEREGH
+471 ANEREGH
-478 SINTRE
+478 GVNTRE
-484 NKYIPPGQR
+484 SKYVPPGGR
-493 NREVI
+493 NRDVL
-498 SWGSGRQNSPRMGQP
+498 SWGSGRQNSPRMGQS
-513 GSGSMPSRSTSH
+513 GSGPPISRSGSH
-525 TSDFN
+525 TSDFS
-530 PNSGSDQRV
+530 PNSGADQRV
-539 VNGGVPWPSPCPSPS
+539 VNG
-554 SRPPSRYQSGPN
+554 
-566 SLPPRAATPTRPP
+566 
-579 SRPPSR
+579 
-585 PSRPPSHPSAHG
+585 
-597 SPAPVS
+597 
-603 TMPKRMSSEG
+603 G

-624 PRNHRVS
+624 PRGHRVS
-631 AGRGSISS
+631 TGRGTISS
-639 GLEFVSHNPPSE
+639 GLEFVSHNAPGE
-651 AATPP
+651 ASTTA
-656 VARTS
+656 VARGS

-677 TPASPASNRAVTPSS
+677 TPASPASNRAVTPSN
-692 EAKDSRLQDQR
+692 EAKDTRLQDQR
-703 QNSPAG
+703 QNSAAG
-709 NKENIKPNET
+709 NKENIKPSET
-719 SPSFSKAEN
+719 SPSFPKPESK
-728 KGISPIVSEHRK
+728 GVSPIVSEHRK

-752 RLQPSSTSES
+752 RLQSSSS
-762 MDQLLNKNRE
+762 SDAVDQLLNKTRE
-772 GEKSRDLIK
+772 GEKSRDVVKEKTEPAPKEPI
-781 DKIEP
+781 IETG
-786 SAKDSF
+786 SN
-792 TENSSS
+792 TNS
-798 NCTSGS
+798 NGGS
-804 SKPNSPSISPSILSN
+804 SKPNSPSISPSISN
-819 TEHKRGPEVTSQG
+819 SSEQKRGPEVTSQG
-832 VQTSSPACKQEKDD
+832 VQTSGPGSKQDKED
-846 KEEKKDAAEQVR
+846 KEEKKDTSEQVR

-873 FSQPKPST
+873 FAQPKPST

-949 VKYLELELLRYVPN
+949 VPN

-974 SAMMHPASAAGPPIA
+974 STMMHPASAAGPPIV

-1065 YACPKLP
+1065 YV
-1072 YNKETSPSFYFAIS
+1072 S

-1093 YAHPNATLHPHTP
+1093 YAHPNATLHPHPP

-1116 QQQSQHGGSHP
+1116 QQQSQHAGSHP

-1141 ALHLAS
+1141 ALHLAN

-1162 PPSMTPASN
+1162 PPSMTPGSN
-1171 TQSPQNSFPAAQQT
+1171 TQSPQNSFPTAQQT

-1205 HVPQCA
+1205 HVPQ
-1211 SEALARCGLEMRLS
+1211 
-1225 WIYLSEGYLAHV
+1225 AHV

-1253 LMTTQPPGGPQAAL
+1253 LMTTQPPGGPQAAI

-1272 QPIPVSTTA
+1272 QPIPVSTTT

-1291 EACVCR
+1291 EECVP
-1297 GRRGTPKHSARTGG
+1297 GRPA
-1311 MAGRASASS
+1311 
-1320 PHLRTSKTHPGV
+1320 P
-1332 CTGGTVTI
+1332 
-1340 SLASGPEAS
+1340 
-1349 GSRVCVCS
+1349 
-1357 DGIQDLA
+1357 

>member
-1 MRSVAEAPRSPAA
+1 
-14 GTECRPFA
+14 
-22 AAKWPGWRSL
+22 
-32 QGPAPRSGRGGGG
+32 
-45 GAASGQYPSAAPP
+45 
-58 PPGPGPPPSRQR
+58 
-70 SPPSASDCFGCNGN
+70 
-84 GGGEFRP
+84 
-91 GSPQLLGLGGP
+91 
-102 PRPFVV
+102 
-108 LLLPLGSPSAPPAAP
+108 
-123 TRASPLSARASP
+123 
-135 PRSGVSS
+135 
-142 ARPAPG
+142 
-148 CPRPA
+148 
-153 CEPVYGPLTMSLKPQ
+153 MSLKPQ
-168 QQQQQQQPQQPPPPP
+168 QQQQQQPQPQ
-183 PPAAANVRKPGG
+183 PAAANARKPGG
-195 SGLLAS
+195 GGGGGLLTS
-201 PAAAPSPSSSSVS
+201 PAAAPSSVS
-214 SSSATTPSSAAAAT
+214 SSSAAASSSSSSVAAASA
-228 SGGGRPGLGRGRN
+228 GGGRPGLGRGRN
-241 SNKGLPQSTISFDGI
+241 SSKGLPQSTISFDGI

-334 KDMDSSYAKRDA
+334 KDMDSSYARRDA

-371 ELTANEEL
+371 ELTTNDEL

-478 SINTRE
+478 NINTRE

-539 VNGGVPWPSPCPSPS
+539 VNGG
-554 SRPPSRYQSGPN
+554 
-566 SLPPRAATPTRPP
+566 
-579 SRPPSR
+579 
-585 PSRPPSHPSAHG
+585 
-597 SPAPVS
+597 
-603 TMPKRMSSEG
+603 

-639 GLEFVSHNPPSE
+639 GLEFVSHTPPSE
-651 AATPP
+651 AAAPP
-656 VARTS
+656 TARTS
-661 PSGGTWSSVVS
+661 PAGGTWSSVVS
-672 GAASP
+672 G
-677 TPASPASNRAVTPSS
+677 
-692 EAKDSRLQDQR
+692 AKDSRLQDQR

-709 NKENIKPNET
+709 NKENMKPNET
-719 SPSFSKAEN
+719 SSSFSKAEN

-786 SAKDSF
+786 NAKDSF
-792 TENSSS
+792 IENSS

-804 SKPNSPSISPSILSN
+804 SKPSSPSISPSVLSN

-832 VQTSSPACKQEKDD
+832 VQTSSPGCKQEKED

-949 VKYLELELLRYVPN
+949 VPN

-974 SAMMHPASAAGPPIA
+974 STMMHPASAAGPPIV

-1205 HVPQCA
+1205 HVPQ
-1211 SEALARCGLEMRLS
+1211 
-1225 WIYLSEGYLAHV
+1225 YK
-1237 QSGMVPSHPT
+1237 PT
-1247 AHAPMM
+1247 
-1253 LMTTQPPGGPQAAL
+1253 TNSSCKAAL
-1267 AQSAL
+1267 EEPKGQ
-1272 QPIPVSTTA
+1272 IPSSLLLLLPTGST
-1281 HFPYMTHPSG
+1281 
-1291 EACVCR
+1291 EN
-1297 GRRGTPKHSARTGG
+1297 
-1311 MAGRASASS
+1311 
-1320 PHLRTSKTHPGV
+1320 
-1332 CTGGTVTI
+1332 
-1340 SLASGPEAS
+1340 
-1349 GSRVCVCS
+1349 
-1357 DGIQDLA
+1357 

>member
-1 MRSVAEAPRSPAA
+1 MSLKQAAAAAQAA
-14 GTECRPFA
+14 GNNRKP
-22 AAKWPGWRSL
+22 P
-32 QGPAPRSGRGGGG
+32 GGGG
-45 GAASGQYPSAAPP
+45 GPGLPSAA
-58 PPGPGPPPSRQR
+58 
-70 SPPSASDCFGCNGN
+70 
-84 GGGEFRP
+84 
-91 GSPQLLGLGGP
+91 
-102 PRPFVV
+102 
-108 LLLPLGSPSAPPAAP
+108 
-123 TRASPLSARASP
+123 
-135 PRSGVSS
+135 
-142 ARPAPG
+142 
-148 CPRPA
+148 
-153 CEPVYGPLTMSLKPQ
+153 
-168 QQQQQQQPQQPPPPP
+168 
-183 PPAAANVRKPGG
+183 
-195 SGLLAS
+195 
-201 PAAAPSPSSSSVS
+201 
-214 SSSATTPSSAAAAT
+214 
-228 SGGGRPGLGRGRN
+228 GGGRQNMGRGR
-241 SNKGLPQSTISFDGI
+241 SSGKGPPQPTISFDGI

-303 EKSTE
+303 RKTAE
-308 SSSGPKREEIMESI
+308 SSLGPKREDILESI
-322 LFKCS
+322 LFKSS
-327 DFVVVQF
+327 DFVMVHF
-334 KDMDSSYAKRDA
+334 KDMDTNYARRDA

-359 HKEKDLEPWDAG
+359 HKEKDLEPWDGG
-371 ELTANEEL
+371 ETTATEEL
-379 EALENDVSNGWDP
+379 EALETDVSNGWDP

-433 RANQLAEE
+433 RATQLAEE

-451 VALENDDRSEEEKYT
+451 VALENDERTEEEKYT

-471 SSEREGH
+471 ANEREGH
-478 SINTRE
+478 GVNTRE

-493 NREVI
+493 NRDVL
-498 SWGSGRQNSPRMGQP
+498 SWGSGRQNSPRMGQS
-513 GSGSMPSRSTSH
+513 GSGPPISRSGSH
-525 TSDFN
+525 TSEFS
-530 PNSGSDQRV
+530 PNSGADQRV
-539 VNGGVPWPSPCPSPS
+539 VNG
-554 SRPPSRYQSGPN
+554 
-566 SLPPRAATPTRPP
+566 
-579 SRPPSR
+579 
-585 PSRPPSHPSAHG
+585 
-597 SPAPVS
+597 
-603 TMPKRMSSEG
+603 G

-624 PRNHRVS
+624 PRGHRVS
-631 AGRGSISS
+631 TGRGTISS
-639 GLEFVSHNPPSE
+639 GLEFVSHNAPGE
-651 AATPP
+651 ASTTA
-656 VARTS
+656 VARGS

-672 GAASP
+672 GVPRLSPKTHRPRSPRQSSTPTGPALPSPQPGTIPTESVAMPVPAASP

-692 EAKDSRLQDQR
+692 EAKDTRLQDQR
-703 QNSPAG
+703 QNSATG
-709 NKENIKPNET
+709 NKENIKPSET
-719 SPSFSKAEN
+719 SPSFPKPEN
-728 KGISPIVSEHRK
+728 KGVSPIVSEHRK

-752 RLQPSSTSES
+752 RLQSSSS
-762 MDQLLNKNRE
+762 SDAVDQLLNKSRE
-772 GEKSRDLIK
+772 GEKSRDVVKEKTESTPKESI
-781 DKIEP
+781 IETG
-786 SAKDSF
+786 SN
-792 TENSSS
+792 TNS
-798 NCTSGS
+798 NSGS
-804 SKPNSPSISPSILSN
+804 SKPNSPSISPSISN
-819 TEHKRGPEVTSQG
+819 SSEQKRGPEVTSQG
-832 VQTSSPACKQEKDD
+832 VQTSGPGSKQDKED
-846 KEEKKDAAEQVR
+846 KEEKKDTSEQVR

-873 FSQPKPST
+873 FAQPKPST

-949 VKYLELELLRYVPN
+949 VPN

-974 SAMMHPASAAGPPIA
+974 STMMHPASAAGPPIV

-1065 YACPKLP
+1065 YV
-1072 YNKETSPSFYFAIS
+1072 S

-1093 YAHPNATLHPHTP
+1093 YAHPNATLHPHPP

-1116 QQQSQHGGSHP
+1116 QQQSQHAGSHP

-1141 ALHLAS
+1141 ALHLAN

-1162 PPSMTPASN
+1162 PPSMTPGSN
-1171 TQSPQNSFPAAQQT
+1171 TQSPQNSFPTAQQT

-1205 HVPQCA
+1205 HVPQ
-1211 SEALARCGLEMRLS
+1211 
-1225 WIYLSEGYLAHV
+1225 AHV

-1253 LMTTQPPGGPQAAL
+1253 LMTTQPPGGPQAAI

-1272 QPIPVSTTA
+1272 QPIPVSTTT

-1291 EACVCR
+1291 EECVP
-1297 GRRGTPKHSARTGG
+1297 GRPA
-1311 MAGRASASS
+1311 
-1320 PHLRTSKTHPGV
+1320 P
-1332 CTGGTVTI
+1332 
-1340 SLASGPEAS
+1340 
-1349 GSRVCVCS
+1349 
-1357 DGIQDLA
+1357 

>member
-1 MRSVAEAPRSPAA
+1 RGRS
-14 GTECRPFA
+14 
-22 AAKWPGWRSL
+22 
-32 QGPAPRSGRGGGG
+32 SGK
-45 GAASGQYPSAAPP
+45 
-58 PPGPGPPPSRQR
+58 GPP
-70 SPPSASDCFGCNGN
+70 
-84 GGGEFRP
+84 
-91 GSPQLLGLGGP
+91 
-102 PRPFVV
+102 
-108 LLLPLGSPSAPPAAP
+108 
-123 TRASPLSARASP
+123 
-135 PRSGVSS
+135 
-142 ARPAPG
+142 
-148 CPRPA
+148 
-153 CEPVYGPLTMSLKPQ
+153 
-168 QQQQQQQPQQPPPPP
+168 QP
-183 PPAAANVRKPGG
+183 
-195 SGLLAS
+195 
-201 PAAAPSPSSSSVS
+201 
-214 SSSATTPSSAAAAT
+214 
-228 SGGGRPGLGRGRN
+228 
-241 SNKGLPQSTISFDGI
+241 TISFDGI

-303 EKSTE
+303 RKTAE
-308 SSSGPKREEIMESI
+308 SSLGPKREDILESI
-322 LFKCS
+322 LFKSS
-327 DFVVVQF
+327 DFVMVHF
-334 KDMDSSYAKRDA
+334 KDMDTNYARRDA

-359 HKEKDLEPWDAG
+359 HKEKDLEPWDGG
-371 ELTANEEL
+371 ENTATEEL
-379 EALENDVSNGWDP
+379 EALETDVSNGWDP

-433 RANQLAEE
+433 RATQLAEE

-451 VALENDDRSEEEKYT
+451 VALENDERTEEEKYT

-471 SSEREGH
+471 ANEREGH
-478 SINTRE
+478 GVNTRE

-493 NREVI
+493 NRDVM
-498 SWGSGRQNSPRMGQP
+498 SWGGGRQNSPRMGQS
-513 GSGSMPSRSTSH
+513 GSGPPISRSGSH
-525 TSDFN
+525 TSEFS
-530 PNSGSDQRV
+530 PNSGADQRV
-539 VNGGVPWPSPCPSPS
+539 VNGGKYLKSKQMW
-554 SRPPSRYQSGPN
+554 
-566 SLPPRAATPTRPP
+566 
-579 SRPPSR
+579 
-585 PSRPPSHPSAHG
+585 
-597 SPAPVS
+597 
-603 TMPKRMSSEG
+603 

-624 PRNHRVS
+624 PRGHRVS
-631 AGRGSISS
+631 TGRGTISS
-639 GLEFVSHNPPSE
+639 GLEFVSHNAPGE
-651 AATPP
+651 ASTTA
-656 VARTS
+656 VARGS

-672 GAASP
+672 GVPRLSPKTHRPRSPRQSSTPMGPALPSPQPGTIPTESVAMPVPAASP

-692 EAKDSRLQDQR
+692 EAKDTRLQDQR
-703 QNSPAG
+703 QNSATG
-709 NKENIKPNET
+709 NKENIKPSET
-719 SPSFSKAEN
+719 SPSFPKPEN
-728 KGISPIVSEHRK
+728 KGVSPVVSEHRK

-752 RLQPSSTSES
+752 RLQSSSS
-762 MDQLLNKNRE
+762 SDAVDQLLNKTRE
-772 GEKSRDLIK
+772 GEKSRDVVKEKTESTPKESI
-781 DKIEP
+781 IETG
-786 SAKDSF
+786 SN
-792 TENSSS
+792 TNS
-798 NCTSGS
+798 NGGS
-804 SKPNSPSISPSILSN
+804 SKPNSPSISPSISSSS
-819 TEHKRGPEVTSQG
+819 EQKRGPEVTSQG
-832 VQTSSPACKQEKDD
+832 VQTSGPGSKQDKED
-846 KEEKKDAAEQVR
+846 KEEKKDTSEQVR

-873 FSQPKPST
+873 FAQPKPST

-943 TYRAGK
+943 TYRA
-949 VKYLELELLRYVPN
+949 VPN

-974 SAMMHPASAAGPPIA
+974 STMMHPASAAGPPIV

-1065 YACPKLP
+1065 YACPKIP
-1072 YNKETSPSFYFAIS
+1072 YSKETGPSFYFAIS

-1093 YAHPNATLHPHTP
+1093 YAHPNATLHPHPP

-1116 QQQSQHGGSHP
+1116 QQQSQHAGSHP

-1141 ALHLAS
+1141 ALHLAN

-1162 PPSMTPASN
+1162 PPSMTPGSN
-1171 TQSPQNSFPAAQQT
+1171 TQSPQNSFPTAQQT

-1205 HVPQCA
+1205 HVPQ
-1211 SEALARCGLEMRLS
+1211 
-1225 WIYLSEGYLAHV
+1225 AHV

-1253 LMTTQPPGGPQAAL
+1253 LMTTQPPGGPQAAI

-1272 QPIPVSTTA
+1272 QPIPVSTTT
-1281 HFPYMTHPSG
+1281 HFPYMTHPSVQ
-1291 EACVCR
+1291 A
-1297 GRRGTPKHSARTGG
+1297 H
-1311 MAGRASASS
+1311 
-1320 PHLRTSKTHPGV
+1320 HQQQL
-1332 CTGGTVTI
+1332 
-1340 SLASGPEAS
+1340 
-1349 GSRVCVCS
+1349 
-1357 DGIQDLA
+1357 

>member
-1 MRSVAEAPRSPAA
+1 
-14 GTECRPFA
+14 
-22 AAKWPGWRSL
+22 
-32 QGPAPRSGRGGGG
+32 
-45 GAASGQYPSAAPP
+45 
-58 PPGPGPPPSRQR
+58 
-70 SPPSASDCFGCNGN
+70 
-84 GGGEFRP
+84 
-91 GSPQLLGLGGP
+91 
-102 PRPFVV
+102 
-108 LLLPLGSPSAPPAAP
+108 
-123 TRASPLSARASP
+123 
-135 PRSGVSS
+135 
-142 ARPAPG
+142 
-148 CPRPA
+148 
-153 CEPVYGPLTMSLKPQ
+153 
-168 QQQQQQQPQQPPPPP
+168 
-183 PPAAANVRKPGG
+183 
-195 SGLLAS
+195 
-201 PAAAPSPSSSSVS
+201 
-214 SSSATTPSSAAAAT
+214 
-228 SGGGRPGLGRGRN
+228 
-241 SNKGLPQSTISFDGI
+241 ISFDGI

-303 EKSTE
+303 RKTAE
-308 SSSGPKREEIMESI
+308 SSLGPKREDILESI
-322 LFKCS
+322 LFKSS
-327 DFVVVQF
+327 DFVMVHF
-334 KDMDSSYAKRDA
+334 KDMDTNYARRDA

-359 HKEKDLEPWDAG
+359 HKEKDLEPWDGG
-371 ELTANEEL
+371 ETTATEEL
-379 EALENDVSNGWDP
+379 EALETDVSNGWDP

-433 RANQLAEE
+433 RATQLAEE

-451 VALENDDRSEEEKYT
+451 VALENDERTEEEKYT

-471 SSEREGH
+471 ANEREGH
-478 SINTRE
+478 GVNTRE

-493 NREVI
+493 NRDVM
-498 SWGSGRQNSPRMGQP
+498 SWGSGRQNSPRMGQS
-513 GSGSMPSRSTSH
+513 GSGPPISRSGSH
-525 TSDFN
+525 TSEFS
-530 PNSGSDQRV
+530 PNSGGDQRV
-539 VNGGVPWPSPCPSPS
+539 VNGGKYLKSK
-554 SRPPSRYQSGPN
+554 RYLLCGVVFFFS
-566 SLPPRAATPTRPP
+566 
-579 SRPPSR
+579 
-585 PSRPPSHPSAHG
+585 
-597 SPAPVS
+597 
-603 TMPKRMSSEG
+603 G

-624 PRNHRVS
+624 PRGHRVS
-631 AGRGSISS
+631 TGRGTISS
-639 GLEFVSHNPPSE
+639 GLEFVSHNAPGE
-651 AATPP
+651 ASTTA
-656 VARTS
+656 VARGS

-672 GAASP
+672 GVPRLSPKTHRPRSPRQSSTPTGPALPSPQPGTIPTESVAMPVPAASP

-692 EAKDSRLQDQR
+692 EAKDTRLQDQR
-703 QNSPAG
+703 QNSAAG
-709 NKENIKPNET
+709 NKENIKPSET
-719 SPSFSKAEN
+719 SPSFPKPEN
-728 KGISPIVSEHRK
+728 KGVSPIVSEHRK

-752 RLQPSSTSES
+752 RLQSSSS
-762 MDQLLNKNRE
+762 SDAVDQLLNKARE
-772 GEKSRDLIK
+772 GEKSRDVVKEKTESTPKESI
-781 DKIEP
+781 IETG
-786 SAKDSF
+786 SN
-792 TENSSS
+792 TNS
-798 NCTSGS
+798 NGGS
-804 SKPNSPSISPSILSN
+804 SKPNSPSISPSISN
-819 TEHKRGPEVTSQG
+819 SSEQKRGPEVTSQG
-832 VQTSSPACKQEKDD
+832 VQTSGPGSKQDKED
-846 KEEKKDAAEQVR
+846 KEEKKDTSEQVR

-873 FSQPKPST
+873 FAQPKPST

-943 TYRAGK
+943 TYRA
-949 VKYLELELLRYVPN
+949 VPN

-974 SAMMHPASAAGPPIA
+974 STMMHPASAAGPPIV

-1065 YACPKLP
+1065 YACPKIP
-1072 YNKETSPSFYFAIS
+1072 YSKETGPSFYFAIS

-1093 YAHPNATLHPHTP
+1093 YAHPNATLHPHPP

-1116 QQQSQHGGSHP
+1116 QQQSQHAGSHP

-1141 ALHLAS
+1141 ALHLAN

-1162 PPSMTPASN
+1162 PPSMTPGSN
-1171 TQSPQNSFPAAQQT
+1171 TQSPQNSFPTAQQT

-1205 HVPQCA
+1205 HVPQ
-1211 SEALARCGLEMRLS
+1211 
-1225 WIYLSEGYLAHV
+1225 AHV

-1253 LMTTQPPGGPQAAL
+1253 LMTTQPPGGPQAAI

-1272 QPIPVSTTA
+1272 QPIPVSTTT
-1281 HFPYMTHPSG
+1281 HFPYMTHPS
-1291 EACVCR
+1291 
-1297 GRRGTPKHSARTGG
+1297 
-1311 MAGRASASS
+1311 
-1320 PHLRTSKTHPGV
+1320 
-1332 CTGGTVTI
+1332 
-1340 SLASGPEAS
+1340 
-1349 GSRVCVCS
+1349 
-1357 DGIQDLA
+1357 

>member
-1 MRSVAEAPRSPAA
+1 MSLKQ
-14 GTECRPFA
+14 A
-22 AAKWPGWRSL
+22 AAAA
-32 QGPAPRSGRGGGG
+32 QPAGNNRKPPGGGG
-45 GAASGQYPSAAPP
+45 PGLPSAA
-58 PPGPGPPPSRQR
+58 GRQ
-70 SPPSASDCFGCNGN
+70 N
-84 GGGEFRP
+84 
-91 GSPQLLGLGGP
+91 
-102 PRPFVV
+102 
-108 LLLPLGSPSAPPAAP
+108 
-123 TRASPLSARASP
+123 
-135 PRSGVSS
+135 
-142 ARPAPG
+142 
-148 CPRPA
+148 
-153 CEPVYGPLTMSLKPQ
+153 M
-168 QQQQQQQPQQPPPPP
+168 
-183 PPAAANVRKPGG
+183 
-195 SGLLAS
+195 
-201 PAAAPSPSSSSVS
+201 
-214 SSSATTPSSAAAAT
+214 
-228 SGGGRPGLGRGRN
+228 GRGR
-241 SNKGLPQSTISFDGI
+241 SSGKGPPQPTISFDGI

-290 YSPKCDLVLDAAH
+290 YSPKCDLVVDAAH
-303 EKSTE
+303 RKTAE
-308 SSSGPKREEIMESI
+308 SSLGPKREDILESI
-322 LFKCS
+322 LFKSS
-327 DFVVVQF
+327 DFVMVHF
-334 KDMDSSYAKRDA
+334 KDMDTNYARRDA

-359 HKEKDLEPWDAG
+359 HKEKDLEPWDGG
-371 ELTANEEL
+371 ENTASEEL
-379 EALENDVSNGWDP
+379 EALETDVSNGWDP

-433 RANQLAEE
+433 RATQLAEE

-451 VALENDDRSEEEKYT
+451 VALENDERTEEEKYT

-471 SSEREGH
+471 ANEREGH
-478 SINTRE
+478 GVNTRE

-493 NREVI
+493 NRDVL
-498 SWGSGRQNSPRMGQP
+498 SWGSGRQNSPRMGQS
-513 GSGSMPSRSTSH
+513 GSGPPISRSGSH
-525 TSDFN
+525 TSEFS
-530 PNSGSDQRV
+530 PNSGADQRV
-539 VNGGVPWPSPCPSPS
+539 VNGGVAWPSPCPSPS

-624 PRNHRVS
+624 PRGHRVS
-631 AGRGSISS
+631 
-639 GLEFVSHNPPSE
+639 
-651 AATPP
+651 T
-656 VARTS
+656 
-661 PSGGTWSSVVS
+661 
-672 GAASP
+672 AASP
-677 TPASPASNRAVTPSS
+677 TPASPASNRAVTPSN
-692 EAKDSRLQDQR
+692 EAKDTRLQDQR
-703 QNSPAG
+703 QNSATG
-709 NKENIKPNET
+709 NKENIKPSET
-719 SPSFSKAEN
+719 SPSFSKPEN
-728 KGISPIVSEHRK
+728 KGVSPIVSEHRK

-752 RLQPSSTSES
+752 RLQSSSS
-762 MDQLLNKNRE
+762 SDAVDQLLNKTRE
-772 GEKSRDLIK
+772 GEKSRDVVKEKTESTPKESI
-781 DKIEP
+781 IEAG
-786 SAKDSF
+786 SN
-792 TENSSS
+792 TNSSG
-798 NCTSGS
+798 GS
-804 SKPNSPSISPSILSN
+804 SKPNSPSISPSMSN
-819 TEHKRGPEVTSQG
+819 SSEQKRGPEVTSQG
-832 VQTSSPACKQEKDD
+832 VQTSGPGSKQDKED
-846 KEEKKDAAEQVR
+846 KEEKKDTSEQVR

-873 FSQPKPST
+873 FAQPKPST

-949 VKYLELELLRYVPN
+949 VPN

-974 SAMMHPASAAGPPIA
+974 STMMHPASAAGPPIV

-1036 MMAPPTHAQPGLVS
+1036 MMAPPAHAQPGLVS

-1065 YACPKLP
+1065 YV
-1072 YNKETSPSFYFAIS
+1072 S

-1093 YAHPNATLHPHTP
+1093 YAHPNATLHPHPP

-1116 QQQSQHGGSHP
+1116 QQQSQHAGSHP

-1141 ALHLAS
+1141 ALHLAN

-1162 PPSMTPASN
+1162 PPSMTPGSN
-1171 TQSPQNSFPAAQQT
+1171 TQSPQNNFPTAQQT

-1205 HVPQCA
+1205 HVPQ
-1211 SEALARCGLEMRLS
+1211 
-1225 WIYLSEGYLAHV
+1225 AHV

-1272 QPIPVSTTA
+1272 QPIPVSTTT

-1291 EACVCR
+1291 EECMP
-1297 GRRGTPKHSARTGG
+1297 GRPA
-1311 MAGRASASS
+1311 
-1320 PHLRTSKTHPGV
+1320 P
-1332 CTGGTVTI
+1332 
-1340 SLASGPEAS
+1340 
-1349 GSRVCVCS
+1349 
-1357 DGIQDLA
+1357 